1 MRKRMMAFLMALLMV
16 VTILPANFM
25 IVEANDTNGAI
36 YLKVTGASNW
46 TKEDNIKVTV
56 TDSTGK
62 EVDQE
67 FVKTKVVE
75 AQTDSGNTN
84 PDNKNPDNKNPDNTD
99 SGNNNPGNTDTGKDD
114 AAGKDTENTGS
125 ESGSD
130 NSNEPAGQAD
140 EQQDAKLVA
149 LNSIKIDVTGLVK
162 DSKYSVDISSDGY
175 LFWKKECTAVKASD
189 SPAYTEVAM
198 VQDTYTEFAFTTV
211 FKDWKLDTKPTLAVK
226 GADNNSV
233 IKYASSDQETAAV
246 DETTGEV
253 TIKKAG
259 KVSFT
264 ATLSDG
270 DSYKT
275 IEQSDVAI
283 AKLDQTLSFTDEN
296 AEVYVGD
303 EISTIAKSSAND
315 AKGKI
320 TYSVV
325 KGEDYITQDTDFANN
340 GKWTAKSYN
349 NSADGVK
356 VTIKAAIAE
365 DDRYNSAEKTY
376 TTTIK
381 PYAYDDFRKYCE
393 VVGTSNTTSDGKI
406 WYSEVTKIKA
416 KDGYKIKDS
425 DGSFVE
431 EIAIDA
437 NNITQGENQ
446 FSLVIG
452 QEKKNS
458 ENETVSYINEGTVSG
473 AYNYDSVKPTL
484 SIAKDNDADW
494 INKKDVEIKASPS
507 DAGSQIA
514 AVKYTVTDEKDKP
527 LLEETTVNPNADG
540 SYLIT
545 LQASK
550 FANKEIKV
558 NVTAYDN
565 AGLRSDTQTKI
576 IKFDTELPKADLS
589 LNSNEGEYYFTDKIS
604 VDISATDNFSG
615 IADIKAVYLTDDV
628 TSASGWDIKN
638 FNWDA
643 ENVQNLGADA
653 KSVTIPFADTTNAG
667 NVYVKVTD
675 KAGNENITS
684 LSDDKKFH
692 FDKTA
697 PTVVIAYSSADEN
710 TTNDNYSQLKDGV
723 EYYNHDRYA
732 QITVTD
738 ASFNKNATQI
748 KVAVDNKKP
757 VNILDNKAEVQGA
770 AIVKT
775 DDEIWTD
782 NKDGSYTA
790 KLKFTGNHLYK
801 IEASSKDLAG
811 NKTQES
817 TVADSKS
824 KEFYIDECAPFG
836 QVQFST
842 DNTDDGKIGNWWEN
856 ILNPFTAISIFKQN
870 QLNIV
875 GHVNDKDT
883 GNSGIWTVS
892 YYVNKLDKDTVLS
905 ESELNNL
912 SADNLIKWTEI
923 KINKSD
929 DEYSFSESLDKSYN
943 KYIVYIKIVDNSGNV
958 KYISTE
964 GAVIDNE
971 APKITEVNIV
981 DSDNQ
986 ENKLEDE
993 NADLWKQSNVC
1004 LQLKATD
1011 NLSGIDRYE
1020 YKLARLNDDGTY
1032 TVLPSTTTVTLQGS
1046 DLGTLNYSTVF
1057 SLLKSRDYAADT
1069 KALKATITVYDRANN
1084 SSTVEKII
1092 NIDKQAPTVTITR
1105 DKTSDNSK
1113 GWNNDTLTYTVVAKD
1128 ATSGIKAE
1136 NENPVI
1142 NYYIYLGGKK
1152 MKTGKVNVI
1161 DKKLDASGAY
1171 TEVVGNITISKD
1183 KAYDSNNLTI
1193 DVDTIDVA
1201 GNRSVSSADT
1211 TVTAK
1216 YDFTAP
1222 TAKLKLQ
1229 QGVDGDKWFT
1239 NGAVFTVTAQDKT
1252 SGIEKVG
1259 YTIKKAD
1266 GTDGTDGTYVIG
1278 SADAPVELITG
1289 VESDAKEY
1297 TNSISIPDMADYDT
1311 GNLTITTYTYDFAG
1325 NKTVCSQT
1333 IKFDTTNPTADLTVN
1348 AGANQDGW
1356 FNSGATLSVK
1366 ASDAISGVDK
1376 VDYIVKASKDS
1387 NENLTSGTLTSDT
1400 LQKSDNGD
1408 LTGTI
1413 TIPKD
1418 AYYDSK
1424 NLYVETKTYDK
1435 AGNKTECS
1443 QTIKFDTTH
1452 PTAGISF
1459 DKEMKNSL
1467 SDKDGFDGAK
1477 HFYNR
1482 NVKLN
1487 VTANDA
1493 TSGIKSIKY
1502 YVTAAGDVPTEET
1515 WADTTNKNVNS
1526 ILPEKQ
1532 AGTNDKLNI
1541 PITISDKFAN
1551 SADNLGAINVYVQ
1564 VIDTAD
1570 NETVVSL
1577 KDDKKDET
1585 FRIDTTKPE
1594 INVEYVSEKDAYSVV
1609 DSAEYYNAERTA
1621 KVSVKENSVFFN
1633 QKLVNIWVSEDGGK
1647 EVDINNSDKLPD
1659 GIVKDSDWALGAGKD
1674 AVSTLTIKFTNDHK
1688 YTIRVEAQ
1696 DLAENKA
1703 DGYKINKSN
1712 TFVIDKINP
1721 TANMKYNYLSQGT
1734 DTTWTSFAD
1743 WKNILNGG
1751 KYEISRFSKGK
1762 MYVSGSVRDEFSG
1775 VKEVSYNVSNKDGV
1789 FADVSGVTS
1798 WTPMKSTGK
1807 DGSYAISLPENDMNY
1822 VVYMKIVD
1830 YSGNVSYV
1838 STNGAVLDTQAPK
1851 VNVTLPTDIN
1861 GIYASNVNVG
1871 VSVSDNAATGVVSGI
1886 RSVSYKVTS
1895 MGQQTQTGDLYT
1907 YTATAGSLNDLTK
1920 SVSRNFTVDA
1930 GLNNS
1935 NDVQIEV
1942 TAVDNAGNTY
1952 KTTNVIKIDIT
1963 APTIEVSYDNNSGD
1977 TTFGDDTYFKESRTA
1992 TVKVT
1997 ERNFDPAKVIPVIE
2011 ASAGGAPS
2019 ISGWTTV
2026 SGSGNGDDTVNIATI
2041 YYGNDADYTFN
2052 ISAEDIV
2059 GNKSGDVNYGNSL
2072 APTKFTVDKTV
2083 PVISVAYD
2091 NNNAA
2096 EAGFYKEQ
2104 RTATVT
2110 IQEHNFE
2117 TSRVVLTMNATD
2129 NGNPASAPTISGW
2142 SGSGDTHTATISFAS
2157 DAVYT
2162 WTLAYTDKAGNKA
2175 TDLENQ
2181 SFCVD
2186 LTKPAITI
2194 SGINP
2199 NSANNTDGNIGFA
2212 IECTDTNF
2220 GTFTPVLTAVVY
2232 ENGSFATK
2240 EIEGSASS
2248 VGNGERIEYGNLEE
2262 DGMYSLRCAAV
2273 DKAGNAYDTVNI
2285 VDEDGVSSTVN
2296 LQDGDNLI
2304 DFSVNRNGSTFAL
2317 NDYSMDV
2324 VNDYYVQE
2332 TAEDIVFYETNADE
2346 LLNYNIKLNGNALKE
2361 GNDYKVTESGGD
2373 GSWYRYEYAVNKSLF
2388 DDEGE
2393 YNLVVESEDKATS
2406 MAYSDLKNVSADF
2419 VIDKTAPTFT
2429 ISGIEED
2436 GNYRGT
2442 SQNVTLVPT
2451 DDGGKLGH
2459 VKVTILDK
2467 DGKEQKV
2474 ISDMSGDE
2482 LTKYLNGND
2491 GKIKFKVPEG
2501 VNQQVA
2507 ILCADCSIGTD
2518 GGTNTTDFIYKG
2530 ITVSSN
2536 AFILFFEN
2544 KPLFYGVLG
2553 VVAAA
2558 IIVPTGFVIYKK
2570 KRKTKKEAS
2579 EQ

>member
-16 VTILPANFM
+16 VTILPANFT

-36 YLKVTGASNW
+36 YLKVTGASDW
-46 TKEDNIKVTV
+46 TQADNIKVTV

-62 EVDQE
+62 EVEQK
-67 FVKTKVVE
+67 FVRTEVVK

-84 PDNKNPDNKNPDNTD
+84 PDNTNPDNTD

-149 LNSIKIDVTGLVK
+149 FNSIKIDVTGLLK
-162 DSKYSVDISSDGY
+162 DSKYSVDISSDEY
-175 LFWKKECTAVKASD
+175 LSWKKECTAVEASD
-189 SPAYTEVAM
+189 SPVYTEVAM
-198 VQDTYTEFAFTTV
+198 VKDTYKEFAFSTD
-211 FKDWKLDTKPTLAVK
+211 FNGWKLDTTPILAVK

-233 IKYASSDQETAAV
+233 IKYASSDQEIADV
-246 DETTGEV
+246 DETTDV
-253 TIKKAG
+253 VNIKKAG

-264 ATLSDG
+264 ATLSVG

-275 IEQSDVAI
+275 ITQSDVAI
-283 AKLDQTLSFTDEN
+283 AKLDQTLSFTD
-296 AEVYVGD
+296 AKTEVYVGD
-303 EISTIAKSSAND
+303 EVATAASSSAND

-325 KGEDYITQDTDFANN
+325 NGEEYITKDTDFANN

-356 VTIKAAIAE
+356 VTIKAVIAE
-365 DDRYNSAEKTY
+365 DDRYNSAENTY

-381 PYAYDDFRKYCE
+381 PYAYGDFRKYCE
-393 VVGTSNTTSDGKI
+393 VVGTSNTASDGNT
-406 WYSEVTKIKA
+406 WYSEVTGIKA

-437 NNITQGENQ
+437 NNITQGENK
-446 FSLVIG
+446 FSFVIV
-452 QEKKNS
+452 QEKKKSDN
-458 ENETVSYINEGTVSG
+458 ENVSYINEGTVSG
-473 AYNYDSVKPTL
+473 AYNYDSVNPTL
-484 SIAKDNDADW
+484 SIAKDNNADW
-494 INKKDVEIKASPS
+494 INKDVKITASPS
-507 DAGSQIA
+507 DAGSKIA

-527 LLEETTVNPNADG
+527 LLEEKTVNPNADG

-550 FANKEIKV
+550 FANKEIKI

-565 AGLRSDTQTKI
+565 AGLKSDTQTQI
-576 IKFDTELPKADLS
+576 IKFDTALPNAELS
-589 LNSNEGEYYFTDKIS
+589 LNSNEGKYYFTDKIS
-604 VDISATDNFSG
+604 VGISATDNFSG
-615 IADIKAVYLTDDV
+615 IAGIKAVYLTDDV

-638 FNWDA
+638 IDWDA
-643 ENVQNLGADA
+643 ENVQNLKADA
-653 KSVTIPFADTTNAG
+653 KSVTISFTDTPNAG

-675 KAGNENITS
+675 KAGNEKITS

-692 FDKTA
+692 FDHTA
-697 PTVVIAYSSADEN
+697 PTVGIAYSSADEN

-748 KVAVDNKKP
+748 KVAVDNKNA

-801 IEASSKDLAG
+801 IEASSTDLAG
-811 NKTQES
+811 NKTEEG

-824 KEFYIDECAPFG
+824 KEFYIDELAPVG
-836 QVQFST
+836 KVQFST
-842 DNTDDGKIGNWWEN
+842 DKTDAGIIGNWWEN

-875 GHVNDKDT
+875 GSVTDKET

-892 YYVNKLDKDTVLS
+892 YYVNKLDTDTVLS
-905 ESELNNL
+905 EPKLNNL
-912 SADNLIKWTEI
+912 SADKWKEI

-929 DEYSFSESLDKSYN
+929 DGYSFCESLDKSYN

-964 GAVIDNE
+964 GAIIDNE
-971 APKITEVNIV
+971 APKITDVNIV

-993 NADLWKQSNVC
+993 NADLWKQSSVC

-1105 DKTSDNSK
+1105 DDGSSTLDNSK

-1142 NYYIYLGGKK
+1142 NYYIYLNGKK

-1193 DVDTIDVA
+1193 DVDTVDVA
-1201 GNRSVSSADT
+1201 GNKSVSSADT

-1222 TAKLKLQ
+1222 TAKLELQ

-1239 NGAVFTVTAQDKT
+1239 NGATFTVTAQDNT

-1259 YTIKKAD
+1259 YTIKKA
-1266 GTDGTDGTYVIG
+1266 DGTYVIG

-1297 TNSISIPDMADYDT
+1297 TDSISIPDMADYDT
-1311 GNLTITTYTYDFAG
+1311 DNLTITTYTYDFAG
-1325 NKTVCSQT
+1325 NKTECSQT
-1333 IKFDTTNPTADLTVN
+1333 IKLDTTNPTADLTVN
-1348 AGANQDGW
+1348 AGANKDGW

-1366 ASDAISGVDK
+1366 ASDATSGVDK
-1376 VDYIVKASKDS
+1376 VEYFVKASKDS
-1387 NENLTSGTLTSDT
+1387 NENLTSGTLTADT

-1452 PTAGISF
+1452 PTAGISL
-1459 DKEMKNSL
+1459 DKKMKNSL
-1467 SDKDGFDGAK
+1467 SDKAGFDGAK

-1482 NVKLN
+1482 DVKLN

-1515 WADTTNKNVNS
+1515 WADTKNINVNS

-1532 AGTNDKLNI
+1532 SGTNDKLNI
-1541 PITISDKFAN
+1541 PITVSDEFAN

-1577 KDDKKDET
+1577 KDDEKDET

-1594 INVEYVSEKDAYSVV
+1594 INVEYASEKDAYSVV
-1609 DSAEYYNAERTA
+1609 DSAEYYNTERTA

-1659 GIVKDSDWALGAGKD
+1659 GIVKDSDWTLGAGKD

-1721 TANMKYNYLSQGT
+1721 TGNMKYNYLSQGT

-1822 VVYMKIVD
+1822 VVYLKIVD

-1838 STNGAVLDTQAPK
+1838 STNGAVIDTQAPK
-1851 VNVTLPTDIN
+1851 INVTLPTDIN

-1886 RSVSYKVTS
+1886 RSVSYKVIS
-1895 MGQQTQTGDLYT
+1895 LGQQTQP
-1907 YTATAGSLNDLTK
+1907 ANKK
-1920 SVSRNFTVDA
+1920 SR
-1930 GLNNS
+1930 
-1935 NDVQIEV
+1935 
-1942 TAVDNAGNTY
+1942 
-1952 KTTNVIKIDIT
+1952 
-1963 APTIEVSYDNNSGD
+1963 
-1977 TTFGDDTYFKESRTA
+1977 
-1992 TVKVT
+1992 
-1997 ERNFDPAKVIPVIE
+1997 
-2011 ASAGGAPS
+2011 
-2019 ISGWTTV
+2019 
-2026 SGSGNGDDTVNIATI
+2026 
-2041 YYGNDADYTFN
+2041 
-2052 ISAEDIV
+2052 
-2059 GNKSGDVNYGNSL
+2059 
-2072 APTKFTVDKTV
+2072 
-2083 PVISVAYD
+2083 
-2091 NNNAA
+2091 
-2096 EAGFYKEQ
+2096 
-2104 RTATVT
+2104 
-2110 IQEHNFE
+2110 
-2117 TSRVVLTMNATD
+2117 
-2129 NGNPASAPTISGW
+2129 
-2142 SGSGDTHTATISFAS
+2142 
-2157 DAVYT
+2157 
-2162 WTLAYTDKAGNKA
+2162 
-2175 TDLENQ
+2175 
-2181 SFCVD
+2181 
-2186 LTKPAITI
+2186 
-2194 SGINP
+2194 
-2199 NSANNTDGNIGFA
+2199 
-2212 IECTDTNF
+2212 
-2220 GTFTPVLTAVVY
+2220 
-2232 ENGSFATK
+2232 
-2240 EIEGSASS
+2240 
-2248 VGNGERIEYGNLEE
+2248 
-2262 DGMYSLRCAAV
+2262 
-2273 DKAGNAYDTVNI
+2273 
-2285 VDEDGVSSTVN
+2285 
-2296 LQDGDNLI
+2296 
-2304 DFSVNRNGSTFAL
+2304 
-2317 NDYSMDV
+2317 
-2324 VNDYYVQE
+2324 
-2332 TAEDIVFYETNADE
+2332 
-2346 LLNYNIKLNGNALKE
+2346 LK
-2361 GNDYKVTESGGD
+2361 
-2373 GSWYRYEYAVNKSLF
+2373 
-2388 DDEGE
+2388 
-2393 YNLVVESEDKATS
+2393 
-2406 MAYSDLKNVSADF
+2406 
-2419 VIDKTAPTFT
+2419 
-2429 ISGIEED
+2429 
-2436 GNYRGT
+2436 
-2442 SQNVTLVPT
+2442 
-2451 DDGGKLGH
+2451 
-2459 VKVTILDK
+2459 
-2467 DGKEQKV
+2467 
-2474 ISDMSGDE
+2474 
-2482 LTKYLNGND
+2482 
-2491 GKIKFKVPEG
+2491 
-2501 VNQQVA
+2501 
-2507 ILCADCSIGTD
+2507 
-2518 GGTNTTDFIYKG
+2518 
-2530 ITVSSN
+2530 
-2536 AFILFFEN
+2536 
-2544 KPLFYGVLG
+2544 
-2553 VVAAA
+2553 
-2558 IIVPTGFVIYKK
+2558 
-2570 KRKTKKEAS
+2570 
-2579 EQ
+2579 

>member
-16 VTILPANFM
+16 VTILPANFT

-36 YLKVTGASNW
+36 YLKVTGASDW

-62 EVDQE
+62 EVDQKL
-67 FVKTKVVE
+67 VKTKVVE
-75 AQTDSGNTN
+75 AQTDSGNT
-84 PDNKNPDNKNPDNTD
+84 NPDNTD

-130 NSNEPAGQAD
+130 NSNEPVGQAD
-140 EQQDAKLVA
+140 EQQDAKPVA
-149 LNSIKIDVTGLVK
+149 LNSIKIDVTDLVK
-162 DSKYSVDISSDGY
+162 DSNYSVDISSDGY
-175 LFWKKECTAVKASD
+175 LFWKKECTAVEASY
-189 SPAYTEVAM
+189 SPVYTEVAM
-198 VQDTYTEFAFTTV
+198 VKDTYKEFAFSTN
-211 FKDWKLDTKPTLAVK
+211 FNDWKPGTTQTLAVK

-233 IKYASSDQETAAV
+233 KYASSDQETAAV
-246 DETTGEV
+246 DETTGVV

-283 AKLDQTLSFTDEN
+283 AKLDQTLSFTDAK

-325 KGEDYITQDTDFANN
+325 TGEDYITQDADFANN

-349 NSADGVK
+349 NSAYGVK

-365 DDRYNSAEKTY
+365 DDKYNGTENTY

-393 VVGTSNTTSDGKI
+393 IVGTSNTASDGKI

-416 KDGYKIKDS
+416 RDGYKIKDS

-446 FSLVIG
+446 FFLVIG

-604 VDISATDNFSG
+604 VGISATDNFSG

-748 KVAVDNKKP
+748 KVAVDNKKA
-757 VNILDNKAEVQGA
+757 VNILDNKAEVQGVT
-770 AIVKT
+770 IVKT
-775 DDEIWTD
+775 DNEIWTD

-801 IEASSKDLAG
+801 IEASSTDLAG
-811 NKTQES
+811 NKTQEG

-824 KEFYIDECAPFG
+824 KEFYIDELAPVG
-836 QVQFST
+836 KVQFST
-842 DNTDDGKIGNWWEN
+842 DKTDAGIIGNWWEN

-981 DSDNQ
+981 DSDK
-986 ENKLEDE
+986 NKLEDE
-993 NADLWKQSNVC
+993 NADLWKQSKVC
-1004 LQLKATD
+1004 LQVKATD

-1020 YKLARLNDDGTY
+1020 YKLEGLKDNGTATG
-1032 TVLPSTTTVTLQGS
+1032 TVKLKDTK
-1046 DLGTLNYSTVF
+1046 LGTLNDDSTVF
-1057 SLLKSRDYAADT
+1057 DLKKSDYYAADT

-1105 DKTSDNSK
+1105 DKVSSTSDNGK
-1113 GWNNDTLTYTVVAKD
+1113 GWNKDTLTYTVVAKD
-1128 ATSGIKAE
+1128 AISGIKAE
-1136 NENPVI
+1136 NENPVV
-1142 NYYIYLGGKK
+1142 NYYIYLNGKK
-1152 MKTGKVNVI
+1152 KETGKVNVI

-1193 DVDTIDVA
+1193 DVDTVDVA
-1201 GNRSVSSADT
+1201 GNKSVSSADT
-1211 TVTAK
+1211 KVTAK

-1239 NGAVFTVTAQDKT
+1239 NGATFTVTAQDNT
-1252 SGIEKVG
+1252 SGIEKVC

-1266 GTDGTDGTYVIG
+1266 GTYVG
-1278 SADAPVELITG
+1278 ESADAPVELITG
-1289 VESDAKEY
+1289 VESDVKKY
-1297 TNSISIPDMADYDT
+1297 TDSISIPDAANYDT
-1311 GNLTITTYTYDFAG
+1311 DNLTITTYTYDFAG
-1325 NKTVCSQT
+1325 NMTECSQT

-1356 FNSGATLSVK
+1356 FNSGATFSVK
-1366 ASDAISGVDK
+1366 ASDATSGVDK
-1376 VDYIVKASKDS
+1376 VEYFVKASKDS
-1387 NENLTSGTLTSDT
+1387 NENLTSGTLTADT
-1400 LQKSDNGD
+1400 LKKSDNGD

-1424 NLYVETKTYDK
+1424 NLYVKTTTYDK
-1435 AGNKTECS
+1435 AGNYTICS
-1443 QTIKFDTTH
+1443 QTIKSDTTH

-1467 SDKDGFDGAK
+1467 SDKGGFEGAK

-1482 NVKLN
+1482 DVKLY

-1502 YVTAAGDVPTEET
+1502 YVTADGDVPTEET

-1577 KDDKKDET
+1577 KDDEKDET

-1594 INVEYVSEKDAYSVV
+1594 INVEYATEKAAYSVV
-1609 DSAEYYNAERTA
+1609 DGAEYYNTERTA

-1633 QKLVNIWVSEDGGK
+1633 PKLVNIWVSEDGGK
-1647 EVDINNSDKLPD
+1647 EVDINNSDKLPA
-1659 GIVKDSDWALGAGKD
+1659 GIVKDSDWTLGAGKK

-1712 TFVIDKINP
+1712 TFVIDKKNP
-1721 TANMKYNYLSQGT
+1721 TGNMKYNYLSQGT

-1822 VVYMKIVD
+1822 VVYLKIVD

-1851 VNVTLPTDIN
+1851 INVTLPADIN

-1895 MGQQTQTGDLYT
+1895 LGQQTQTGDLYT
-1907 YTATAGSLNDLTK
+1907 YTATAGSLDDLTK

-2011 ASAGGAPS
+2011 ASAGGVPS

-2175 TDLENQ
+2175 NDLENQ

-2285 VDEDGVSSTVN
+2285 VDEDGVTSTVN

-2442 SQNVTLVPT
+2442 SQIVTLVPT

>member
-16 VTILPANFM
+16 VTILPANFT

-36 YLKVTGASNW
+36 YLKVTGASDW
-46 TKEDNIKVTV
+46 IKEDDIKVTV

-62 EVDQE
+62 EVDQK
-67 FVKTKVVE
+67 FVQTEVVKV
-75 AQTDSGNTN
+75 QTDSGNT
-84 PDNKNPDNKNPDNTD
+84 NPDNTD

-140 EQQDAKLVA
+140 EQQDAKPVEF
-149 LNSIKIDVTGLVK
+149 NSIKIDVTGLVK

-175 LFWKKECTAVKASD
+175 LFWKKECTAVEASY
-189 SPAYTEVAM
+189 SPAYTAVAM
-198 VQDTYTEFAFTTV
+198 VKDTYTEFAFTTV
-211 FKDWKLDTKPTLAVK
+211 FKGWKLDTKPTLAVK

-264 ATLSDG
+264 ATLSAG

-275 IEQSDVAI
+275 ITQSDVSI

-303 EISTIAKSSAND
+303 EISTIANSSASD
-315 AKGKI
+315 AKGKL

-325 KGEDYITQDTDFANN
+325 TGEEYIIQDADFTNN

-393 VVGTSNTTSDGKI
+393 VVGTSNTASDGNT
-406 WYSEVTKIKA
+406 WYSEVTGIKA
-416 KDGYKIKDS
+416 KDGYKIKNS
-425 DGSFVE
+425 DGNFVE

-446 FSLVIG
+446 FALVIG
-452 QEKKNS
+452 QEKKNT
-458 ENETVSYINEGTVSG
+458 ENGTVSYINEGTVSG
-473 AYNYDSVKPTL
+473 VYNYDSVKPTL
-484 SIAKDNDADW
+484 SIKYNDADW
-494 INKKDVEIKASPS
+494 INKDVKITASPS

-558 NVTAYDN
+558 NVIAYDN
-565 AGLRSDTQTKI
+565 AGLKSDTQTKI
-576 IKFDTELPKADLS
+576 IKFDTELPEAELS
-589 LNSNEGEYYFTDKIS
+589 LNSNEGKYYFTDKIS
-604 VDISATDNFSG
+604 VGISATDNFSG
-615 IADIKAVYLTDDV
+615 IAGIKAVYLTDDV

-638 FNWDA
+638 IDWDA
-643 ENVQNLGADA
+643 ENVKNLEADA
-653 KSVTIPFADTTNAG
+653 KSVTIPFTNTTNAG

-684 LSDDKKFH
+684 LSDNEKFH
-692 FDKTA
+692 FDHTA
-697 PTVVIAYSSADEN
+697 PTVGIAYSSADEN

-748 KVAVDNKKP
+748 KVAVDNKKA

-775 DDEIWTD
+775 DNEIWTD

-811 NKTQES
+811 NKTEEA

-824 KEFYIDECAPFG
+824 KEFYIDEDAPAG
-836 QVQFST
+836 KVQFST
-842 DNTDDGKIGNWWEN
+842 DKTNAIGNWWK
-856 ILNPFTAISIFKQN
+856 ILLNSFPAISIFKQN
-870 QLNIV
+870 QLDIV
-875 GHVNDKDT
+875 GSVTD

-892 YYVNKLDKDTVLS
+892 YYVNKLDTDTVLS
-905 ESELNNL
+905 EQQLNGL
-912 SADNLIKWTEI
+912 SAGNWEKI

-929 DEYSFSESLDKSYN
+929 DGYSFCESLDKSYN

-964 GAVIDNE
+964 GAIIDNE
-971 APKITEVNIV
+971 APEITEVNIV
-981 DSDNQ
+981 DSDK
-986 ENKLEDE
+986 NKLEDE
-993 NADLWKQSNVC
+993 NADLWKQSKVC
-1004 LQLKATD
+1004 LQVKATD

-1020 YKLARLNDDGTY
+1020 YKLEGLKDNGTATG
-1032 TVLPSTTTVTLQGS
+1032 TVKLKDTK
-1046 DLGTLNYSTVF
+1046 LGTLNDDSTVF
-1057 SLLKSRDYAADT
+1057 DLKKSDYYAADT

-1105 DKTSDNSK
+1105 DDENLKLDNSK
-1113 GWNNDTLTYTVVAKD
+1113 GWNKDTLTYTVVAKD
-1128 ATSGIKAE
+1128 VTSGIKAE

-1142 NYYIYLGGKK
+1142 NYYIYLNGKK

-1193 DVDTIDVA
+1193 DVDTVDVA
-1201 GNRSVSSADT
+1201 GNKSVSSADT
-1211 TVTAK
+1211 KVTAK

-1239 NGAVFTVTAQDKT
+1239 NGATFTVTAQDNT

-1266 GTDGTDGTYVIG
+1266 GTDGTDGTYVAG

-1325 NKTVCSQT
+1325 NMTECSQT

-1356 FNSGATLSVK
+1356 FNSGATFSVK
-1366 ASDAISGVDK
+1366 ASDATSGVDK
-1376 VDYIVKASKDS
+1376 VEYFVKASKDS
-1387 NENLTSGTLTSDT
+1387 NENLTSGTLTADT

-1467 SDKDGFDGAK
+1467 SDKGGFEGAK

-1482 NVKLN
+1482 DVKLY

-1577 KDDKKDET
+1577 KDDEKDET

-1594 INVEYVSEKDAYSVV
+1594 INVEYATEKAAYSVV
-1609 DSAEYYNAERTA
+1609 DGAEYYNTERTA

-1633 QKLVNIWVSEDGGK
+1633 PKLVNIWVSEDGGK
-1647 EVDINNSDKLPD
+1647 EVDINNSDKLPN
-1659 GIVKDSDWALGAGKD
+1659 GIVKDSDWTLGAGKD
-1674 AVSTLTIKFTNDHK
+1674 AVSTLTVTFTNNHK
-1688 YTIRVEAQ
+1688 YTVRVEAQ

-1712 TFVIDKINP
+1712 TFIIDKKNP
-1721 TANMKYNYLSQGT
+1721 TGNMKYNYLSQGT

-1822 VVYMKIVD
+1822 VVYLKIVD

-1851 VNVTLPTDIN
+1851 INVTLPTDIN

-1895 MGQQTQTGDLYT
+1895 LGQQTQTGDLYT

-2011 ASAGGAPS
+2011 ASAGGVPS

-2026 SGSGNGDDTVNIATI
+2026 GGSGNGDDTVNIATI

-2052 ISAEDIV
+2052 ISAEDIA
-2059 GNKSGDVNYGNSL
+2059 GNKSGEVNYGNSL

-2232 ENGSFATK
+2232 ENGSFTTK
-2240 EIEGSASS
+2240 EIAGSTSS

-2285 VDEDGVSSTVN
+2285 VDEDGVTSTVN

-2406 MAYSDLKNVSADF
+2406 MAYSDLTNVSADF

-2482 LTKYLNGND
+2482 LTKYMNGND

>member
-16 VTILPANFM
+16 VTILPANFT

-36 YLKVTGASNW
+36 YLKVTGASDW
-46 TKEDNIKVTV
+46 IKEDDIKVTV

-62 EVDQE
+62 EVDQK
-67 FVKTKVVE
+67 FVQTEVVKV
-75 AQTDSGNTN
+75 QTDSGNT
-84 PDNKNPDNKNPDNTD
+84 NPDNTD

-140 EQQDAKLVA
+140 EQQDAKPVEF
-149 LNSIKIDVTGLVK
+149 NSIKIDVTGLVK

-175 LFWKKECTAVKASD
+175 LFWKKECTAVEASY
-189 SPAYTEVAM
+189 SPAYTAVAM
-198 VQDTYTEFAFTTV
+198 VKDTYTEFAFTTV
-211 FKDWKLDTKPTLAVK
+211 FKGWKLDTKPTLAVK

-264 ATLSDG
+264 ATLSAG

-275 IEQSDVAI
+275 ITQSDVSI

-303 EISTIAKSSAND
+303 EISTIANSSASD
-315 AKGKI
+315 AKGKL

-325 KGEDYITQDTDFANN
+325 TGEEYIIQDADFTNN

-393 VVGTSNTTSDGKI
+393 VVGTSNTASDGNT
-406 WYSEVTKIKA
+406 WYSEVTGIKA
-416 KDGYKIKDS
+416 KDGYKIKNS
-425 DGSFVE
+425 DGNFVE

-446 FSLVIG
+446 FALVIG
-452 QEKKNS
+452 QEKKNT
-458 ENETVSYINEGTVSG
+458 ENGTVSYINEGTVSG
-473 AYNYDSVKPTL
+473 VYNYDSVKPTL
-484 SIAKDNDADW
+484 SIKYNDADW
-494 INKKDVEIKASPS
+494 INKDVKITASPS

-558 NVTAYDN
+558 NVIAYDN
-565 AGLRSDTQTKI
+565 AGLKSDTQTKI
-576 IKFDTELPKADLS
+576 IKFDTELPEAELS
-589 LNSNEGEYYFTDKIS
+589 LNSNEGKYYFTDKIS
-604 VDISATDNFSG
+604 VGISATDNFSG
-615 IADIKAVYLTDDV
+615 IAGIKAVYLTDDV

-638 FNWDA
+638 IDWDA
-643 ENVQNLGADA
+643 ENVKNLEADA
-653 KSVTIPFADTTNAG
+653 KSVTIPFTNTTNAG

-684 LSDDKKFH
+684 LSDNEKFH
-692 FDKTA
+692 FDHTA
-697 PTVVIAYSSADEN
+697 PTVGIAYSSADEN

-748 KVAVDNKKP
+748 KVAVDNKKA

-775 DDEIWTD
+775 DNEIWTD

-811 NKTQES
+811 NKTEEA

-824 KEFYIDECAPFG
+824 KEFYIDEDAPAG
-836 QVQFST
+836 KVQFST
-842 DNTDDGKIGNWWEN
+842 DKTNAIGNWWK
-856 ILNPFTAISIFKQN
+856 ILLNSFPAISIFKQN
-870 QLNIV
+870 QLDIV
-875 GHVNDKDT
+875 GSVTD

-892 YYVNKLDKDTVLS
+892 YYVNKLDTDTVLS
-905 ESELNNL
+905 EQQLNGL
-912 SADNLIKWTEI
+912 SAGNWEKI

-929 DEYSFSESLDKSYN
+929 DGYSFCESLDKSYN

-964 GAVIDNE
+964 GAIIDNE
-971 APKITEVNIV
+971 APEITEVNIV
-981 DSDNQ
+981 DSDK
-986 ENKLEDE
+986 NKLEDE
-993 NADLWKQSNVC
+993 NADLWKQSKVC
-1004 LQLKATD
+1004 LQVKATD

-1020 YKLARLNDDGTY
+1020 YKLEGLKDNGTATG
-1032 TVLPSTTTVTLQGS
+1032 TVKLKDTK
-1046 DLGTLNYSTVF
+1046 LGTLNDDSTVF
-1057 SLLKSRDYAADT
+1057 DLKKSDYYAADT

-1105 DKTSDNSK
+1105 DDENLKLDNSK
-1113 GWNNDTLTYTVVAKD
+1113 GWNKDTLTYTVVAKD
-1128 ATSGIKAE
+1128 VTSGIKAE

-1142 NYYIYLGGKK
+1142 NYYIYLNGKK

-1193 DVDTIDVA
+1193 DVDTVDVA
-1201 GNRSVSSADT
+1201 GNKSVSSADT
-1211 TVTAK
+1211 KVTAK

-1239 NGAVFTVTAQDKT
+1239 NGATFTVTAQDNT

-1266 GTDGTDGTYVIG
+1266 GTDGTDGTYVAG

-1325 NKTVCSQT
+1325 NMTECSQT

-1356 FNSGATLSVK
+1356 FNSGATFSVK
-1366 ASDAISGVDK
+1366 ASDATSGVDK
-1376 VDYIVKASKDS
+1376 VEYFVKASKDS
-1387 NENLTSGTLTSDT
+1387 NENLTSGTLTADT

-1467 SDKDGFDGAK
+1467 SDKGGFEGAK
-1477 HFYNR
+1477 HFYNID
-1482 NVKLN
+1482 VKLY

-1577 KDDKKDET
+1577 KDDEKDET

-1594 INVEYVSEKDAYSVV
+1594 INVEYATEKAAYSVV
-1609 DSAEYYNAERTA
+1609 DGAEYYNTERTA

-1633 QKLVNIWVSEDGGK
+1633 PKLVNIWVSEDGGK
-1647 EVDINNSDKLPD
+1647 EVDINNSDKLPN
-1659 GIVKDSDWALGAGKD
+1659 GIVKDSDWTLGAGKD
-1674 AVSTLTIKFTNDHK
+1674 AVSTLTVTFTNNHK
-1688 YTIRVEAQ
+1688 YTVRVEAQ

-1712 TFVIDKINP
+1712 TFIIDKKNP
-1721 TANMKYNYLSQGT
+1721 TGNMKYNYLSQGT

-1822 VVYMKIVD
+1822 VVYLKIVD

-1851 VNVTLPTDIN
+1851 INVTLPTDIN

-1895 MGQQTQTGDLYT
+1895 LGQQTQTGDLYT

-2011 ASAGGAPS
+2011 ASAGGVPS

-2026 SGSGNGDDTVNIATI
+2026 GGSGNGDDTVNIATI

-2052 ISAEDIV
+2052 ISAEDIA
-2059 GNKSGDVNYGNSL
+2059 GNKSGEVNYGNSL

-2232 ENGSFATK
+2232 ENGSFTTK
-2240 EIEGSASS
+2240 EIAGSTSS

-2285 VDEDGVSSTVN
+2285 VDEDGVTSTVN

-2451 DDGGKLGH
+2451 DNGGKLGH

>member
-16 VTILPANFM
+16 VTILPANFT

-62 EVDQE
+62 EVDQK
-67 FVKTKVVE
+67 FVQTEVVK

-84 PDNKNPDNKNPDNTD
+84 PDNKNPDNTDSGNTD

-140 EQQDAKLVA
+140 EQQDAKPVEF
-149 LNSIKIDVTGLVK
+149 NSIKIDVTGLVK

-175 LFWKKECTAVKASD
+175 LFWKKECTAVEASN
-189 SPAYTEVAM
+189 SAAYTKVAM
-198 VQDTYTEFAFTTV
+198 VPDTYTEFAFSTDFNGWKPGTTQ
-211 FKDWKLDTKPTLAVK
+211 TLAVN
-226 GADNNSV
+226 GAGNNSV
-233 IKYASSDQETAAV
+233 KYASSDQEIADV
-246 DETTGEV
+246 DETTDVV

-264 ATLSDG
+264 ATLSVG

-275 IEQSDVAI
+275 ITQSDVAI
-283 AKLDQTLSFTDEN
+283 AKLDQTLSFTD
-296 AEVYVGD
+296 AKTEVYVGD
-303 EISTIAKSSAND
+303 EVATAASSSASD
-315 AKGKI
+315 ANGKI

-325 KGEDYITQDTDFANN
+325 NGEGYITQDADFANN

-349 NSADGVK
+349 NSADGVE

-381 PYAYDDFRKYCE
+381 PYAYNDFRKYCE
-393 VVGTSNTTSDGKI
+393 IVGTSNTASDGKI
-406 WYSEVTKIKA
+406 WYSEVTGIKA

-437 NNITQGENQ
+437 NGITQGENQ
-446 FSLVIG
+446 FTPVIG
-452 QEKKNS
+452 QEKKKSDN
-458 ENETVSYINEGTVSG
+458 ENVSYINEGTVSG

-494 INKKDVEIKASPS
+494 VNKDVKITASPS
-507 DAGSQIA
+507 DAGSKLA

-527 LLEETTVNPNADG
+527 LLEEKTVNPNADG

-545 LQASK
+545 LQASE
-550 FANKEIKV
+550 FANKEIKI

-565 AGLRSDTQTKI
+565 AGLKSDTQTQI
-576 IKFDTELPKADLS
+576 IKFDTALPNVELS
-589 LNSNEGEYYFTDKIS
+589 LNSNEGKYYFNDKIS
-604 VDISATDNFSG
+604 VGISATDNFSG
-615 IADIKAVYLTDDV
+615 IAGIKAVYLTDDV
-628 TSASGWDIKN
+628 TSASGWDIKS

-653 KSVTIPFADTTNAG
+653 KSVTIPFADTPNAG

-675 KAGNENITS
+675 KAGNEKITS

-692 FDKTA
+692 FDNTA
-697 PTVVIAYSSADEN
+697 PTVGITFFSADEN

-748 KVAVDNKKP
+748 KVAVDNKEA

-801 IEASSKDLAG
+801 IEVSSTDLAG
-811 NKTQES
+811 IKTEEA

-824 KEFYIDECAPFG
+824 KEFYIDELAPVG
-836 QVQFST
+836 KVQFST
-842 DNTDDGKIGNWWEN
+842 DKTDAGIIGNWWEN
-856 ILNPFTAISIFKQN
+856 VLNPFTAISIFKQN

-875 GHVNDKDT
+875 GSVTDKDT

-892 YYVNKLDKDTVLS
+892 YYVNKLDTDTVLS
-905 ESELNNL
+905 EPDLNKL
-912 SADNLIKWTEI
+912 SADKWKKI

-929 DEYSFSESLDKSYN
+929 DEYSFCESLDKSYN

-971 APKITEVNIV
+971 APEITEVNIV

-986 ENKLEDE
+986 KNKLEDE

-1004 LQLKATD
+1004 LQLNATD

-1032 TVLPSTTTVTLQGS
+1032 TDLPNTTTVTLQGS
-1046 DLGTLNYSTVF
+1046 NLGTLNYSTVF
-1057 SLLKSRDYAADT
+1057 SLLKIRDYVTDT

-1105 DKTSDNSK
+1105 DKVSSTSDNGK
-1113 GWNNDTLTYTVVAKD
+1113 GWNKDTLTYTVVAKD

-1142 NYYIYLGGKK
+1142 NYYIYQGGKK

-1193 DVDTIDVA
+1193 DVDTVDAA
-1201 GNRSVSSADT
+1201 GNKSVSSADT

-1222 TAKLKLQ
+1222 TAKLELQ

-1239 NGAVFTVTAQDKT
+1239 NGAVFTVTAQDNT

-1266 GTDGTDGTYVIG
+1266 GTYVEG
-1278 SADAPVELITG
+1278 SADAPEELITG

-1311 GNLTITTYTYDFAG
+1311 DNLTITTYTYDFAG
-1325 NKTVCSQT
+1325 NNTECSQT
-1333 IKFDTTNPTADLTVN
+1333 IKLDTTNPTADLTVN

-1366 ASDAISGVDK
+1366 ASDATSGVDK
-1376 VDYIVKASKDS
+1376 VEYFVKASKDS
-1387 NENLTSGTLTSDT
+1387 NENLTSGTLTADT

-1424 NLYVETKTYDK
+1424 NLYVESKTYDK

-1452 PTAGISF
+1452 PTAGISL
-1459 DKEMKNSL
+1459 DKKMKNSL

-1515 WADTTNKNVNS
+1515 WADTTNKDVNS

-1551 SADNLGAINVYVQ
+1551 SADNLGAINIYVQ

-1594 INVEYVSEKDAYSVV
+1594 INVEYATEKAAYSVV
-1609 DSAEYYNAERTA
+1609 DSAEYYNTERTA

-1633 QKLVNIWVSEDGGK
+1633 PKLVNIWVSEDGGK

-1659 GIVKDSDWALGAGKD
+1659 GIVKDSDWTLGAGKD

-1712 TFVIDKINP
+1712 TFVIDKKNP
-1721 TANMKYNYLSQGT
+1721 TGNMKYNYLSQGT

-1822 VVYMKIVD
+1822 VVYLKIVD

-1851 VNVTLPTDIN
+1851 INVTLPADIN

-1895 MGQQTQTGDLYT
+1895 LGQQTQTGDLYT

-2011 ASAGGAPS
+2011 ASAGGVPS

-2026 SGSGNGDDTVNIATI
+2026 GGSGNGDDTVNIATI

-2052 ISAEDIV
+2052 ISAEDIA
-2059 GNKSGDVNYGNSL
+2059 GNKSGEVNYGNSL

-2091 NNNAA
+2091 NNNVA

>member
-16 VTILPANFM
+16 VTILPANFT

-36 YLKVTGASNW
+36 YLKVTGASDWN
-46 TKEDNIKVTV
+46 KAGDIKVTV

-62 EVDQE
+62 EVEQK
-67 FVKTKVVE
+67 FVRTEVVK

-84 PDNKNPDNKNPDNTD
+84 PDNTNPDNTD

-130 NSNEPAGQAD
+130 NSNEPVGQAD
-140 EQQDAKLVA
+140 EQQDAKPVA

-175 LFWKKECTAVKASD
+175 LFWKKECTAVEASN
-189 SPAYTEVAM
+189 SAAYTKVAM
-198 VQDTYTEFAFTTV
+198 VKDTYTEFDFTTV
-211 FKDWKLDTKPTLAVK
+211 FKGWKLDTKPKLAVK

-233 IKYASSDQETAAV
+233 KYASSDQETAAV
-246 DETTGEV
+246 NETTGV
-253 TIKKAG
+253 VNIKKAG

-264 ATLSDG
+264 ATLSVG

-275 IEQSDVAI
+275 ITQSDVAI
-283 AKLDQTLSFTDEN
+283 AKLDQTLSFTDTK

-303 EISTIAKSSAND
+303 EVAAAASSSASD
-315 AKGKI
+315 TQGKI

-325 KGEDYITQDTDFANN
+325 NGEEYITKDTDFANN

-349 NSADGVK
+349 NSADGVE

-365 DDRYNSAEKTY
+365 DDKYNSAEKTY

-381 PYAYDDFRKYCE
+381 PYAYNDFRKYCE
-393 VVGTSNTTSDGKI
+393 VVGTSNTVSDGKI
-406 WYSEVTKIKA
+406 WYSEVTGIKA
-416 KDGYKIKDS
+416 KDGYKIKNS

-431 EIAIDA
+431 EIAIDV

-446 FSLVIG
+446 FALVIG
-452 QEKKNS
+452 QEKKNT
-458 ENETVSYINEGTVSG
+458 ENDTVSYINEGTVSG

-494 INKKDVEIKASPS
+494 VNKDVKITASPS
-507 DAGSQIA
+507 DAGSKIA

-527 LLEETTVNPNADG
+527 LLEEKTVNPNADG

-550 FANKEIKV
+550 FANKEIKI

-565 AGLRSDTQTKI
+565 AGLRSDTQTQI
-576 IKFDTELPKADLS
+576 IKFDTALPNAELS
-589 LNSNEGEYYFTDKIS
+589 LNSNEGKYYFTDEIS
-604 VDISATDNFSG
+604 VGISATDNFSG
-615 IADIKAVYLTDDV
+615 IAGIKSVYLTDDV

-638 FNWDA
+638 IDWDA
-643 ENVQNLGADA
+643 ENVQNLKADA
-653 KSVTIPFADTTNAG
+653 KSVTISFTDTLNAG

-675 KAGNENITS
+675 KAGNEKITS

-692 FDKTA
+692 FDHTA
-697 PTVVIAYSSADEN
+697 PTVGIAYSSADEN

-748 KVAVDNKKP
+748 KVAVDNKNA

-801 IEASSKDLAG
+801 IEASSTDLAG
-811 NKTQES
+811 NKTEEG
-817 TVADSKS
+817 TVADGKS
-824 KEFYIDECAPFG
+824 KEFYIDELAPVG
-836 QVQFST
+836 KVQFST
-842 DNTDDGKIGNWWEN
+842 DKTDAGIIGNWWEN

-875 GHVNDKDT
+875 GSVTDKET

-892 YYVNKLDKDTVLS
+892 YYVNKLDTDTVLS
-905 ESELNNL
+905 EPKLNNL
-912 SADNLIKWTEI
+912 SADKWKEI

-929 DEYSFSESLDKSYN
+929 DGYSFCESLDKSYN

-964 GAVIDNE
+964 GAIIDNE
-971 APKITEVNIV
+971 APKITDVNIV

-993 NADLWKQSNVC
+993 NADLWKQSSVC

-1105 DKTSDNSK
+1105 DDGSSTLDNSK

-1142 NYYIYLGGKK
+1142 NYYIYLNGKK

-1193 DVDTIDVA
+1193 DVDTVDVA
-1201 GNRSVSSADT
+1201 GNKSVSSADT

-1222 TAKLKLQ
+1222 TAKLELQ

-1239 NGAVFTVTAQDKT
+1239 NGATFTVTAQDNT

-1266 GTDGTDGTYVIG
+1266 GTYVEG

-1297 TNSISIPDMADYDT
+1297 TDSISIPDMADYDT
-1311 GNLTITTYTYDFAG
+1311 DNLTITTYTYDFAG
-1325 NKTVCSQT
+1325 NKTECSQT
-1333 IKFDTTNPTADLTVN
+1333 IKLDTTNPTADLTVN
-1348 AGANQDGW
+1348 AGANKDGW

-1366 ASDAISGVDK
+1366 ASDATSGVDK
-1376 VDYIVKASKDS
+1376 VEYFVKASKDS
-1387 NENLTSGTLTSDT
+1387 NENLTSGTLTADT

-1452 PTAGISF
+1452 PTAGISL
-1459 DKEMKNSL
+1459 DKKMKNSL
-1467 SDKDGFDGAK
+1467 SDKAGFDGAK

-1482 NVKLN
+1482 DVKLN

-1515 WADTTNKNVNS
+1515 WADTKNINVNS

-1532 AGTNDKLNI
+1532 SGTNDKLNI
-1541 PITISDKFAN
+1541 PITVSDEFAN

-1577 KDDKKDET
+1577 
-1585 FRIDTTKPE
+1585 
-1594 INVEYVSEKDAYSVV
+1594 
-1609 DSAEYYNAERTA
+1609 
-1621 KVSVKENSVFFN
+1621 
-1633 QKLVNIWVSEDGGK
+1633 
-1647 EVDINNSDKLPD
+1647 
-1659 GIVKDSDWALGAGKD
+1659 
-1674 AVSTLTIKFTNDHK
+1674 
-1688 YTIRVEAQ
+1688 
-1696 DLAENKA
+1696 
-1703 DGYKINKSN
+1703 
-1712 TFVIDKINP
+1712 
-1721 TANMKYNYLSQGT
+1721 
-1734 DTTWTSFAD
+1734 
-1743 WKNILNGG
+1743 
-1751 KYEISRFSKGK
+1751 
-1762 MYVSGSVRDEFSG
+1762 
-1775 VKEVSYNVSNKDGV
+1775 
-1789 FADVSGVTS
+1789 
-1798 WTPMKSTGK
+1798 
-1807 DGSYAISLPENDMNY
+1807 
-1822 VVYMKIVD
+1822 
-1830 YSGNVSYV
+1830 
-1838 STNGAVLDTQAPK
+1838 
-1851 VNVTLPTDIN
+1851 
-1861 GIYASNVNVG
+1861 
-1871 VSVSDNAATGVVSGI
+1871 
-1886 RSVSYKVTS
+1886 
-1895 MGQQTQTGDLYT
+1895 
-1907 YTATAGSLNDLTK
+1907 
-1920 SVSRNFTVDA
+1920 
-1930 GLNNS
+1930 
-1935 NDVQIEV
+1935 
-1942 TAVDNAGNTY
+1942 
-1952 KTTNVIKIDIT
+1952 
-1963 APTIEVSYDNNSGD
+1963 
-1977 TTFGDDTYFKESRTA
+1977 
-1992 TVKVT
+1992 
-1997 ERNFDPAKVIPVIE
+1997 
-2011 ASAGGAPS
+2011 
-2019 ISGWTTV
+2019 
-2026 SGSGNGDDTVNIATI
+2026 
-2041 YYGNDADYTFN
+2041 
-2052 ISAEDIV
+2052 
-2059 GNKSGDVNYGNSL
+2059 
-2072 APTKFTVDKTV
+2072 
-2083 PVISVAYD
+2083 
-2091 NNNAA
+2091 
-2096 EAGFYKEQ
+2096 
-2104 RTATVT
+2104 
-2110 IQEHNFE
+2110 
-2117 TSRVVLTMNATD
+2117 
-2129 NGNPASAPTISGW
+2129 
-2142 SGSGDTHTATISFAS
+2142 
-2157 DAVYT
+2157 
-2162 WTLAYTDKAGNKA
+2162 
-2175 TDLENQ
+2175 
-2181 SFCVD
+2181 
-2186 LTKPAITI
+2186 
-2194 SGINP
+2194 
-2199 NSANNTDGNIGFA
+2199 
-2212 IECTDTNF
+2212 
-2220 GTFTPVLTAVVY
+2220 
-2232 ENGSFATK
+2232 
-2240 EIEGSASS
+2240 
-2248 VGNGERIEYGNLEE
+2248 
-2262 DGMYSLRCAAV
+2262 
-2273 DKAGNAYDTVNI
+2273 
-2285 VDEDGVSSTVN
+2285 
-2296 LQDGDNLI
+2296 
-2304 DFSVNRNGSTFAL
+2304 
-2317 NDYSMDV
+2317 
-2324 VNDYYVQE
+2324 
-2332 TAEDIVFYETNADE
+2332 
-2346 LLNYNIKLNGNALKE
+2346 
-2361 GNDYKVTESGGD
+2361 
-2373 GSWYRYEYAVNKSLF
+2373 
-2388 DDEGE
+2388 
-2393 YNLVVESEDKATS
+2393 
-2406 MAYSDLKNVSADF
+2406 
-2419 VIDKTAPTFT
+2419 
-2429 ISGIEED
+2429 
-2436 GNYRGT
+2436 
-2442 SQNVTLVPT
+2442 
-2451 DDGGKLGH
+2451 
-2459 VKVTILDK
+2459 
-2467 DGKEQKV
+2467 
-2474 ISDMSGDE
+2474 
-2482 LTKYLNGND
+2482 
-2491 GKIKFKVPEG
+2491 
-2501 VNQQVA
+2501 
-2507 ILCADCSIGTD
+2507 
-2518 GGTNTTDFIYKG
+2518 
-2530 ITVSSN
+2530 
-2536 AFILFFEN
+2536 
-2544 KPLFYGVLG
+2544 
-2553 VVAAA
+2553 
-2558 IIVPTGFVIYKK
+2558 
-2570 KRKTKKEAS
+2570 
-2579 EQ
+2579 

>member
-16 VTILPANFM
+16 VTILPANFT

-36 YLKVTGASNW
+36 YLNVTGASDW

-62 EVDQE
+62 EVEQK
-67 FVKTKVVE
+67 FVRTEVVK

-84 PDNKNPDNKNPDNTD
+84 PDNTNPDNTD

-140 EQQDAKLVA
+140 EQQDAKPAA
-149 LNSIKIDVTGLVK
+149 LNSIKIDVIGLVK

-175 LFWKKECTAVKASD
+175 LFWKKECTAVEASN
-189 SPAYTEVAM
+189 SAAYTKVAM
-198 VQDTYTEFAFTTV
+198 VKDTYTEFDFTTV
-211 FKDWKLDTKPTLAVK
+211 FKGWKPGTTQTLAVK

-233 IKYASSDQETAAV
+233 IKYASSDQGIAAV
-246 DETTGEV
+246 NETTGVV

-264 ATLSDG
+264 ATLSVG

-275 IEQSDVAI
+275 ITQSDVAI
-283 AKLDQTLSFTDEN
+283 AKLDQTLSFTD
-296 AEVYVGD
+296 AKTEVYVGD
-303 EISTIAKSSAND
+303 EVATAASSSAND

-325 KGEDYITQDTDFANN
+325 NGEEYITKDTDFANN

-356 VTIKAAIAE
+356 VTIKAVIAE
-365 DDRYNSAEKTY
+365 DDRYNSAENTY

-381 PYAYDDFRKYCE
+381 PYAYGDFRKYCE
-393 VVGTSNTTSDGKI
+393 VVGTSNTASDGKI

-437 NNITQGENQ
+437 NGITQGENK
-446 FSLVIG
+446 FSLVIV
-452 QEKKNS
+452 QEKKKSDN
-458 ENETVSYINEGTVSG
+458 ENVSYINEGTVSG

-494 INKKDVEIKASPS
+494 VNKDVTITALPS
-507 DAGSQIA
+507 DAGSKIA

-527 LLEETTVNPNADG
+527 LLEEITVNPNADG

-565 AGLRSDTQTKI
+565 AGLRSDTQTQI
-576 IKFDTELPKADLS
+576 IKFDTVLPNAKLS
-589 LNSNEGEYYFTDKIS
+589 LNSNEGKYYFTDEIS
-604 VDISATDNFSG
+604 VGISATDNFSG
-615 IADIKAVYLTDDV
+615 IAGIKAVYLTDDV

-638 FNWDA
+638 IDWDA
-643 ENVQNLGADA
+643 ENVKNLEADA
-653 KSVTIPFADTTNAG
+653 KSVTIPFTNTTNAG

-824 KEFYIDECAPFG
+824 KEFYIDELAPVG
-836 QVQFST
+836 EVQFST
-842 DNTDDGKIGNWWEN
+842 DKTNAIGNWWK
-856 ILNPFTAISIFKQN
+856 ILLNSFPAISIFKQN

-875 GHVNDKDT
+875 GRVNDE
-883 GNSGIWTVS
+883 NSGIWTVS
-892 YYVNKLDKDTVLS
+892 YYVNKLDTDTVLS
-905 ESELNNL
+905 EQQLNGL
-912 SADNLIKWTEI
+912 SAGNWEKI

-929 DEYSFSESLDKSYN
+929 DGYSFCESLDKSYN

-964 GAVIDNE
+964 GAIIDNE
-971 APKITEVNIV
+971 APEITEVNIV
-981 DSDNQ
+981 DSDK
-986 ENKLEDE
+986 NKLEDE
-993 NADLWKQSNVC
+993 NADLWKQSKVC
-1004 LQLKATD
+1004 LQVKATD

-1020 YKLARLNDDGTY
+1020 YKLEGLKDNGTATG
-1032 TVLPSTTTVTLQGS
+1032 TVKLKDTK
-1046 DLGTLNYSTVF
+1046 LGTLNDDSTVF
-1057 SLLKSRDYAADT
+1057 DLKKSDYYAADT

-1105 DKTSDNSK
+1105 DKTSGNSK

-1128 ATSGIKAE
+1128 ATSGIKVE

-1193 DVDTIDVA
+1193 DVDTVDVA
-1201 GNRSVSSADT
+1201 GNKSVSSADT
-1211 TVTAK
+1211 TDTAK

-1222 TAKLKLQ
+1222 TAKLELQ
-1229 QGVDGDKWFT
+1229 DGVDGDKWFT
-1239 NGAVFTVTAQDKT
+1239 NGATFTVTAQDNT

-1266 GTDGTDGTYVIG
+1266 GTDGTDGTYVAG

-1289 VESDAKEY
+1289 VESDVKKY
-1297 TNSISIPDMADYDT
+1297 TDSISIPDMADYDT

-1325 NKTVCSQT
+1325 NMTECSQT

-1356 FNSGATLSVK
+1356 FNSGATFSVK
-1366 ASDAISGVDK
+1366 ASDATSGVDK
-1376 VDYIVKASKDS
+1376 VEYFVKASKDS
-1387 NENLTSGTLTSDT
+1387 NENLTSGTLTSYT

-1459 DKEMKNSL
+1459 NKEMKNSL
-1467 SDKDGFDGAK
+1467 SDKGGFEGAK

-1541 PITISDKFAN
+1541 PITILDKFAN
-1551 SADNLGAINVYVQ
+1551 SAGNLGAINVYVQ

-1577 KDDKKDET
+1577 KDDEKDET

-1594 INVEYVSEKDAYSVV
+1594 INVEYATEKAAYSVV
-1609 DSAEYYNAERTA
+1609 DGAEYYNTERTA

-1633 QKLVNIWVSEDGGK
+1633 PKLVNIWVSEDGGK
-1647 EVDINNSDKLPD
+1647 EVDINNSDKLPN
-1659 GIVKDSDWALGAGKD
+1659 GIVKDSDWTLGAGKD

-1712 TFVIDKINP
+1712 TFIIDKKNP
-1721 TANMKYNYLSQGT
+1721 TGNMKYNYLSQGT

-1822 VVYMKIVD
+1822 VVYLKIVD

-1851 VNVTLPTDIN
+1851 INVTLPTDIN

-1895 MGQQTQTGDLYT
+1895 LGQQTQTGDLYT

-2011 ASAGGAPS
+2011 ASAGGVPS

-2026 SGSGNGDDTVNIATI
+2026 GGSGNGDDTVNIATI

-2052 ISAEDIV
+2052 ISAEDIA
-2059 GNKSGDVNYGNSL
+2059 GNKSGEVNYGNSL

-2175 TDLENQ
+2175 NDLENQ

-2332 TAEDIVFYETNADE
+2332 TSEDIIFYETNADE

-2558 IIVPTGFVIYKK
+2558 IIAPTGFVIYKK

>member
-16 VTILPANFM
+16 VTILPANFT

-36 YLKVTGASNW
+36 YLKVTGASDW
-46 TKEDNIKVTV
+46 TKADDIKVTV

-62 EVDQE
+62 EVDQK
-67 FVKTKVVE
+67 FVKTEVVE

-84 PDNKNPDNKNPDNTD
+84 PDNTNPGNT
-99 SGNNNPGNTDTGKDD
+99 NPGNTDIGKDD

-140 EQQDAKLVA
+140 EQQDAMPVA
-149 LNSIKIDVTGLVK
+149 LNSIKIDVTGLAK
-162 DSKYSVDISSDGY
+162 DSNYSVDISSDGY
-175 LFWKKECTAVKASD
+175 LFWKKECTAVEASD
-189 SPAYTEVAM
+189 SAAYTEVTM
-198 VQDTYTEFAFTTV
+198 VQDTYAGFAFTTD
-211 FKDWKLDTKPTLAVK
+211 FKGWKLDTTPTLAVK

-233 IKYASSDQETAAV
+233 KYASSDQEIAAV
-246 DETTGEV
+246 DETTGVV
-253 TIKKAG
+253 TIKKDG

-275 IEQSDVAI
+275 ITQSDVSI
-283 AKLDQTLSFTDEN
+283 AKLEQTLSFTDTK

-303 EISTIAKSSAND
+303 EVATAASSSASD
-315 AKGKI
+315 AKCKI

-325 KGEDYITQDTDFANN
+325 TGEDYITQDADFTNN

-356 VTIKAAIAE
+356 VTIKAAIVE
-365 DDRYNSAEKTY
+365 DDKYNSAENTY

-381 PYAYDDFRKYCE
+381 PYAYDDFRNYCD
-393 VVGTSNTTSDGKI
+393 VVGTSNTASDGNT
-406 WYSEVTKIKA
+406 WYSKVTGIKA
-416 KDGYKIKDS
+416 KDGYKIKNS

-431 EIAIDA
+431 EIAIDV

-446 FSLVIG
+446 FALVIG
-452 QEKKNS
+452 QEKKNT
-458 ENETVSYINEGTVSG
+458 ENGTVSYINEGTVRG
-473 AYNYDSVKPTL
+473 VYNYDSVNPTL

-494 INKKDVEIKASPS
+494 INKDVKITASPS
-507 DAGSQIA
+507 DAGSKIA
-514 AVKYTVTDEKDKP
+514 AVKYTVTDEKDKT

-565 AGLRSDTQTKI
+565 AGLKSDTQTQI
-576 IKFDTELPKADLS
+576 IKIDTELPKAELS
-589 LNSNEGEYYFTDKIS
+589 LNSNKGEYYFTDKIS
-604 VDISATDNFSG
+604 VGISATDNFSG
-615 IADIKAVYLTDDV
+615 IAGIKAVYLTDDV
-628 TSASGWDIKN
+628 TSASGWDIN
-638 FNWDA
+638 NINWDA

-653 KSVTIPFADTTNAG
+653 KSVTISFTDTTNAG

-675 KAGNENITS
+675 KAGNEKITS

-692 FDKTA
+692 FDHTA
-697 PTVVIAYSSADEN
+697 PTVGIAYSSADEN

-732 QITVTD
+732 QITVAD
-738 ASFNKNATQI
+738 ASFDKNATQI
-748 KVAVDNKKP
+748 KVAVDNKKA

-801 IEASSKDLAG
+801 IEASSTDLAG
-811 NKTQES
+811 NKTEES

-824 KEFYIDECAPFG
+824 KEFYIDELAPVG
-836 QVQFST
+836 KVQFST
-842 DNTDDGKIGNWWEN
+842 DNTNAGIIGNWWEN
-856 ILNPFTAISIFKQN
+856 VLNPFTAISIFKQN

-875 GHVNDKDT
+875 GSVTDKTT

-912 SADNLIKWTEI
+912 SADKWKEI

-986 ENKLEDE
+986 INKLEDE
-993 NADLWKQSNVC
+993 NADLWKQSSVC

-1046 DLGTLNYSTVF
+1046 DLGTWNYSTVF
-1057 SLLKSRDYAADT
+1057 SLLRSRDYATDT

-1105 DKTSDNSK
+1105 DDDSSTLDNSK

-1193 DVDTIDVA
+1193 NVDTIDVA
-1201 GNRSVSSADT
+1201 GNKSVSSADT

-1222 TAKLKLQ
+1222 TAKLELQ
-1229 QGVDGDKWFT
+1229 HGVGGDKWFT
-1239 NGAVFTVTAQDKT
+1239 KGATFTVTAQDNT

-1266 GTDGTDGTYVIG
+1266 GTYIKG

-1289 VESDAKEY
+1289 VESDVKEY
-1297 TNSISIPDMADYDT
+1297 TDSISIPDAAKYDT
-1311 GNLTITTYTYDFAG
+1311 DNLTITTYTYDFAG
-1325 NKTVCSQT
+1325 NKTECSQT

-1366 ASDAISGVDK
+1366 ASDATSGVDK
-1376 VDYIVKASKDS
+1376 VEYVVKASKDS
-1387 NENLTSGTLTSDT
+1387 NENLTSGTLTADT

-1452 PTAGISF
+1452 PTAGISL
-1459 DKEMKNSL
+1459 DKKMKNSL
-1467 SDKDGFDGAK
+1467 SDKDGFDDAK

-1482 NVKLN
+1482 DVKLN

-1515 WADTTNKNVNS
+1515 WADTKNINVNS
-1526 ILPEKQ
+1526 ILSEKQ

-1541 PITISDKFAN
+1541 PITISDEFAN

-1577 KDDKKDET
+1577 KNDEKEET

-1594 INVEYVSEKDAYSVV
+1594 INVEYASEKDAYSVV
-1609 DSAEYYNAERTA
+1609 DSAEYYNTERTA

-1659 GIVKDSDWALGAGKD
+1659 GIVKDSDWTLGTGKD
-1674 AVSTLTIKFTNDHK
+1674 AVGTLTIKFTNDHK

-1721 TANMKYNYLSQGT
+1721 TGNMKYNYLSQGT

-1822 VVYMKIVD
+1822 VVYLKIVD

-1851 VNVTLPTDIN
+1851 INVTLPTDIN

-1895 MGQQTQTGDLYT
+1895 LGQQTQTGDLYT

-1963 APTIEVSYDNNSGD
+1963 APTIEISYDNNSGD

-2011 ASAGGAPS
+2011 ASAGGVPS
-2019 ISGWTTV
+2019 ISGWTTA

-2052 ISAEDIV
+2052 ISAEDIA

-2262 DGMYSLRCAAV
+2262 DGMYSLRCVAV

-2442 SQNVTLVPT
+2442 TQNVTLVPT

-2459 VKVTILDK
+2459 VKITILDK

-2482 LTKYLNGND
+2482 LTKYMNGND

>member
-1 MRKRMMAFLMALLMV
+1 MRKRMMAFLMAILMV
-16 VTILPANFM
+16 VTILPANFT

-36 YLKVTGASNW
+36 YLKVTGASDWN
-46 TKEDNIKVTV
+46 KAGDIKVTV

-62 EVDQE
+62 EVEQK

-84 PDNKNPDNKNPDNTD
+84 PDNTNPDNTD
-99 SGNNNPGNTDTGKDD
+99 SGNTNPGNTDTGKDD

-140 EQQDAKLVA
+140 EQQDAKPVA
-149 LNSIKIDVTGLVK
+149 PNSIKIDVIGLAK
-162 DSKYSVDISSDGY
+162 DNKYFVDISSDGY
-175 LFWKKECTAVKASD
+175 LFWKKECTAVEASG
-189 SPAYTEVAM
+189 SAAYTEVAM
-198 VQDTYTEFAFTTV
+198 VPDTYKELAFSTD
-211 FKDWKLDTKPTLAVK
+211 FNGWKLDTTQKLAVN
-226 GADNNSV
+226 GAGNNSV
-233 IKYASSDQETAAV
+233 KYASSDQKIAYV
-246 DETTGEV
+246 DGNTGVV
-253 TIKKAG
+253 TIRKAG

-264 ATLSDG
+264 ATLSVG

-275 IEQSDVAI
+275 ITQSDVVI
-283 AKLDQTLSFTDEN
+283 AKLEQTLSFTDTK

-303 EISTIAKSSAND
+303 EVAAAASSSASDTN
-315 AKGKI
+315 GKI

-325 KGEDYITQDTDFANN
+325 NGEEYITKDTDFANN

-365 DDRYNSAEKTY
+365 DDKYNSAENTY

-381 PYAYDDFRKYCE
+381 PYAYNDFRKYCE
-393 VVGTSNTTSDGKI
+393 VVGTSNTASDGKI
-406 WYSEVTKIKA
+406 WYSEVTGIKA
-416 KDGYKIKDS
+416 KDGYKIKNS
-425 DGSFVE
+425 DGSFAE

-494 INKKDVEIKASPS
+494 VNKDVKITASPS
-507 DAGSQIA
+507 DAGSKIA

-527 LLEETTVNPNADG
+527 LLEEKTVNPNADG

-550 FANKEIKV
+550 FANKEIKI

-565 AGLRSDTQTKI
+565 AGLKSDTQTQI
-576 IKFDTELPKADLS
+576 IKFDTALPNAELS
-589 LNSNEGEYYFTDKIS
+589 LNSNEGKYYFTDKIS
-604 VDISATDNFSG
+604 VGISATDNFSG
-615 IADIKAVYLTDDV
+615 IAGIKAVYLTDDV

-638 FNWDA
+638 IDWDA
-643 ENVQNLGADA
+643 ENVQNLKADA
-653 KSVTIPFADTTNAG
+653 KSVTISFTDTPNAG

-675 KAGNENITS
+675 KAGNEKITS

-692 FDKTA
+692 FDHTA
-697 PTVVIAYSSADEN
+697 PTVGIAYSSADEN

-748 KVAVDNKKP
+748 KVAVDNKNA

-801 IEASSKDLAG
+801 IEASSTDLAG

-824 KEFYIDECAPFG
+824 KEFYIDELAPVG
-836 QVQFST
+836 KVQFST
-842 DNTDDGKIGNWWEN
+842 DKTDAGIIGNWWEN

-875 GHVNDKDT
+875 GSVTDKET

-892 YYVNKLDKDTVLS
+892 YYVNKLDTDTVLS
-905 ESELNNL
+905 EPKLNNL
-912 SADNLIKWTEI
+912 SADKWKEI

-929 DEYSFSESLDKSYN
+929 DGYSFCESLDKSYN

-964 GAVIDNE
+964 GAIIDNE
-971 APKITEVNIV
+971 APKITDVNIV

-993 NADLWKQSNVC
+993 NADLWKQSSVC

-1105 DKTSDNSK
+1105 DDGSSTLDNSK

-1142 NYYIYLGGKK
+1142 NYYIYLNGKK

-1193 DVDTIDVA
+1193 DVDTVDVA
-1201 GNRSVSSADT
+1201 GNKSVSSADT

-1222 TAKLKLQ
+1222 TAKLELQ

-1239 NGAVFTVTAQDKT
+1239 NGATFTVTAQDNT

-1266 GTDGTDGTYVIG
+1266 GTYVEG

-1289 VESDAKEY
+1289 VESEAKEY
-1297 TNSISIPDMADYDT
+1297 TDSISIPDMADYDT
-1311 GNLTITTYTYDFAG
+1311 DNLTITTYTYDFAG
-1325 NKTVCSQT
+1325 NKTECSQT
-1333 IKFDTTNPTADLTVN
+1333 IKLDTTNPTADLTVN
-1348 AGANQDGW
+1348 AGANKDGW

-1366 ASDAISGVDK
+1366 ASDATSGVDRVK
-1376 VDYIVKASKDS
+1376 YIVKASKDS
-1387 NENLTSGTLTSDT
+1387 NENLTSGTLTADT

-1452 PTAGISF
+1452 PTAGISL
-1459 DKEMKNSL
+1459 DKKMKNSL
-1467 SDKDGFDGAK
+1467 SDKAGFDGAK

-1482 NVKLN
+1482 DVKLN

-1532 AGTNDKLNI
+1532 SGTNDKLNI
-1541 PITISDKFAN
+1541 PITVSDEFAN

-1577 KDDKKDET
+1577 KDDEKDET

-1594 INVEYVSEKDAYSVV
+1594 INVEYASEKAAYSVV
-1609 DSAEYYNAERTA
+1609 DSAEYYNTERTA

-1659 GIVKDSDWALGAGKD
+1659 GIVKDSDWTLGAGKD

-1721 TANMKYNYLSQGT
+1721 TGNMKYNYLSQGT

-1751 KYEISRFSKGK
+1751 KYEISRFSNGK

-1822 VVYMKIVD
+1822 VVYLKIVD

-1907 YTATAGSLNDLTK
+1907 YTATAGSLDDLTK

-1963 APTIEVSYDNNSGD
+1963 APTIE
-1977 TTFGDDTYFKESRTA
+1977 
-1992 TVKVT
+1992 
-1997 ERNFDPAKVIPVIE
+1997 P
-2011 ASAGGAPS
+2011 
-2019 ISGWTTV
+2019 
-2026 SGSGNGDDTVNIATI
+2026 
-2041 YYGNDADYTFN
+2041 
-2052 ISAEDIV
+2052 
-2059 GNKSGDVNYGNSL
+2059 
-2072 APTKFTVDKTV
+2072 
-2083 PVISVAYD
+2083 
-2091 NNNAA
+2091 
-2096 EAGFYKEQ
+2096 GF
-2104 RTATVT
+2104 
-2110 IQEHNFE
+2110 
-2117 TSRVVLTMNATD
+2117 
-2129 NGNPASAPTISGW
+2129 
-2142 SGSGDTHTATISFAS
+2142 S
-2157 DAVYT
+2157 D
-2162 WTLAYTDKAGNKA
+2162 
-2175 TDLENQ
+2175 
-2181 SFCVD
+2181 
-2186 LTKPAITI
+2186 
-2194 SGINP
+2194 
-2199 NSANNTDGNIGFA
+2199 
-2212 IECTDTNF
+2212 
-2220 GTFTPVLTAVVY
+2220 
-2232 ENGSFATK
+2232 
-2240 EIEGSASS
+2240 
-2248 VGNGERIEYGNLEE
+2248 
-2262 DGMYSLRCAAV
+2262 
-2273 DKAGNAYDTVNI
+2273 
-2285 VDEDGVSSTVN
+2285 
-2296 LQDGDNLI
+2296 
-2304 DFSVNRNGSTFAL
+2304 
-2317 NDYSMDV
+2317 
-2324 VNDYYVQE
+2324 
-2332 TAEDIVFYETNADE
+2332 
-2346 LLNYNIKLNGNALKE
+2346 
-2361 GNDYKVTESGGD
+2361 
-2373 GSWYRYEYAVNKSLF
+2373 
-2388 DDEGE
+2388 
-2393 YNLVVESEDKATS
+2393 
-2406 MAYSDLKNVSADF
+2406 
-2419 VIDKTAPTFT
+2419 
-2429 ISGIEED
+2429 
-2436 GNYRGT
+2436 
-2442 SQNVTLVPT
+2442 
-2451 DDGGKLGH
+2451 
-2459 VKVTILDK
+2459 
-2467 DGKEQKV
+2467 
-2474 ISDMSGDE
+2474 
-2482 LTKYLNGND
+2482 
-2491 GKIKFKVPEG
+2491 
-2501 VNQQVA
+2501 
-2507 ILCADCSIGTD
+2507 
-2518 GGTNTTDFIYKG
+2518 
-2530 ITVSSN
+2530 
-2536 AFILFFEN
+2536 
-2544 KPLFYGVLG
+2544 
-2553 VVAAA
+2553 
-2558 IIVPTGFVIYKK
+2558 
-2570 KRKTKKEAS
+2570 
-2579 EQ
+2579 

>member
-16 VTILPANFM
+16 VTILPANFT

-36 YLKVTGASNW
+36 YLKVTGASDWN
-46 TKEDNIKVTV
+46 KAGDIKVTV

-62 EVDQE
+62 EVDQR
-67 FVKTKVVE
+67 FVKTKVDK

-84 PDNKNPDNKNPDNTD
+84 PDNTNPDNTNSDNTD
-99 SGNNNPGNTDTGKDD
+99 SGNTNPGNTDTGKDD

-140 EQQDAKLVA
+140 EQQDAKPVA
-149 LNSIKIDVTGLVK
+149 PNSIKIDVTGLVK

-175 LFWKKECTAVKASD
+175 LFWKKECTAVEASN
-189 SPAYTEVAM
+189 SAAYTKVAM
-198 VQDTYTEFAFTTV
+198 VKDTYTEFAFTTV
-211 FKDWKLDTKPTLAVK
+211 FKGWKLDTIPKLAVK

-233 IKYASSDQETAAV
+233 IKYASSDQGIAAV
-246 DETTGEV
+246 DETTGVV

-264 ATLSDG
+264 ATLSVG

-275 IEQSDVAI
+275 ITQSDVAI
-283 AKLDQTLSFTDEN
+283 AKLDQTLSFTD
-296 AEVYVGD
+296 AKTEVYVGD
-303 EISTIAKSSAND
+303 EVATAASSSAND

-325 KGEDYITQDTDFANN
+325 NGEEYITKDTDFANN

-349 NSADGVK
+349 NSADGVE

-393 VVGTSNTTSDGKI
+393 IVGTSNTASDGKI
-406 WYSEVTKIKA
+406 WYSEVTGIKA

-437 NNITQGENQ
+437 NGITQGENQ
-446 FSLVIG
+446 FALVIG

-458 ENETVSYINEGTVSG
+458 ENETLSYINEGTVSG

-494 INKKDVEIKASPS
+494 INKDVEITASPS

-514 AVKYTVTDEKDKP
+514 AVKYTVTDEKDKS

-558 NVTAYDN
+558 NVIAYDN

-576 IKFDTELPKADLS
+576 IKFDTELPKAELS

-604 VDISATDNFSG
+604 VGISATDNFSG
-615 IADIKAVYLTDDV
+615 IAGIKAVYLTDDV

-638 FNWDA
+638 IDWDA
-643 ENVQNLGADA
+643 ENVQNLKADA
-653 KSVTIPFADTTNAG
+653 KSVTISFTDTTNAG

-675 KAGNENITS
+675 KAGNEKITS

-697 PTVVIAYSSADEN
+697 PTVAIAYSSADEN

-748 KVAVDNKKP
+748 KVAVDNKKA

-801 IEASSKDLAG
+801 IEASSTDLAG
-811 NKTQES
+811 NKTEEG

-824 KEFYIDECAPFG
+824 KEFYIDELAPVG
-836 QVQFST
+836 KVQFST
-842 DNTDDGKIGNWWEN
+842 DKTDAGIIGNWWEN

-875 GHVNDKDT
+875 GSVTDKET

-892 YYVNKLDKDTVLS
+892 YYVNKLDTDTVLS
-905 ESELNNL
+905 EPKLNNL
-912 SADNLIKWTEI
+912 SADKWKEI

-929 DEYSFSESLDKSYN
+929 DGYSFCESLDKSYN

-964 GAVIDNE
+964 GAIIDNE
-971 APKITEVNIV
+971 APKITDVNIV

-993 NADLWKQSNVC
+993 NADLWKQSSVC

-1032 TVLPSTTTVTLQGS
+1032 TDLPNTTTVTLQGS

-1105 DKTSDNSK
+1105 DDGSSTLDNSK

-1142 NYYIYLGGKK
+1142 NYYIYLNGKK

-1183 KAYDSNNLTI
+1183 KAYDSNNLKI

-1201 GNRSVSSADT
+1201 GNKSVSSADT

-1222 TAKLKLQ
+1222 TAKLELQ

-1239 NGAVFTVTAQDKT
+1239 NGATFTVTAQDNT

-1266 GTDGTDGTYVIG
+1266 GTYVEG

-1297 TNSISIPDMADYDT
+1297 TDSISIPDMADYDT
-1311 GNLTITTYTYDFAG
+1311 DNLTITTYTYDFAG
-1325 NKTVCSQT
+1325 NKT
-1333 IKFDTTNPTADLTVN
+1333 
-1348 AGANQDGW
+1348 
-1356 FNSGATLSVK
+1356 
-1366 ASDAISGVDK
+1366 
-1376 VDYIVKASKDS
+1376 
-1387 NENLTSGTLTSDT
+1387 
-1400 LQKSDNGD
+1400 
-1408 LTGTI
+1408 
-1413 TIPKD
+1413 
-1418 AYYDSK
+1418 
-1424 NLYVETKTYDK
+1424 
-1435 AGNKTECS
+1435 ECS
-1443 QTIKFDTTH
+1443 QTMKVDTTQ
-1452 PTAGISF
+1452 PTAGISL
-1459 DKEMKNSL
+1459 DKKMKNSL
-1467 SDKDGFDGAK
+1467 SDKAGFDGAK

-1482 NVKLN
+1482 DVKLN

-1532 AGTNDKLNI
+1532 SGTNDKLNI
-1541 PITISDKFAN
+1541 PITVSDEFAN

-1577 KDDKKDET
+1577 KDDEKDET

-1594 INVEYVSEKDAYSVV
+1594 INVEYASEKDAYSVV
-1609 DSAEYYNAERTA
+1609 DSAEYYNTERTA

-1659 GIVKDSDWALGAGKD
+1659 GIVKDSDWTLGAGKD
-1674 AVSTLTIKFTNDHK
+1674 AVSTLTVTFTNDHK
-1688 YTIRVEAQ
+1688 YTVRVEAQ

-1712 TFVIDKINP
+1712 TFIIDKKNP
-1721 TANMKYNYLSQGT
+1721 TGNMKYNYLSQGT

-1822 VVYMKIVD
+1822 VVYLKIVD

-1851 VNVTLPTDIN
+1851 INVTLPTDIN

-1895 MGQQTQTGDLYT
+1895 LGQQTQTGDLYT

-2011 ASAGGAPS
+2011 ASAGGVPS

-2175 TDLENQ
+2175 NDLENQ

-2332 TAEDIVFYETNADE
+2332 TSEDIIFYETNADE

-2558 IIVPTGFVIYKK
+2558 IIAPTGFVIYKK

>member
-16 VTILPANFM
+16 VTILPANFT

-36 YLKVTGASNW
+36 YLKVTGASDW

-62 EVDQE
+62 EVDQKL
-67 FVKTKVVE
+67 VKTKVVE
-75 AQTDSGNTN
+75 AQTDSGNT
-84 PDNKNPDNKNPDNTD
+84 NPDNTD

-130 NSNEPAGQAD
+130 NSNEPVGQAD
-140 EQQDAKLVA
+140 EQQDAKPVA
-149 LNSIKIDVTGLVK
+149 LNSIKIDVTDLVK
-162 DSKYSVDISSDGY
+162 DSNYSVDISSDGY
-175 LFWKKECTAVKASD
+175 LFWKKECTAVEASY
-189 SPAYTEVAM
+189 SPVYTEVAM
-198 VQDTYTEFAFTTV
+198 VKDTYKEFAFSTN
-211 FKDWKLDTKPTLAVK
+211 FNDWKPGTTQTLAVK

-233 IKYASSDQETAAV
+233 KYASSDQETAAV
-246 DETTGEV
+246 DETTGVV

-283 AKLDQTLSFTDEN
+283 AKLDQTLSFTDAK

-325 KGEDYITQDTDFANN
+325 TGEDYITQDADFANN

-349 NSADGVK
+349 NSAYGVK

-365 DDRYNSAEKTY
+365 DDKYNGTENTY

-393 VVGTSNTTSDGKI
+393 IVGTSNTASDGKI

-416 KDGYKIKDS
+416 RDGYKIKDS

-446 FSLVIG
+446 FFLVIG

-604 VDISATDNFSG
+604 VGISATDNFSG

-748 KVAVDNKKP
+748 KVAVDNKKA
-757 VNILDNKAEVQGA
+757 VNILDNKAEVQGVT
-770 AIVKT
+770 IVKT
-775 DDEIWTD
+775 DNEIWTD

-811 NKTQES
+811 NKTEEA

-824 KEFYIDECAPFG
+824 KEFYIDEDAPAG
-836 QVQFST
+836 KVQFST
-842 DNTDDGKIGNWWEN
+842 DKTETGIIGNWWEN
-856 ILNPFTAISIFKQN
+856 VLNPFTAISIFKQN

-875 GHVNDKDT
+875 GRVNDE
-883 GNSGIWTVS
+883 NSGIWTVS
-892 YYVNKLDKDTVLS
+892 YYVNKLDTDTVLS
-905 ESELNNL
+905 EQQLNGL
-912 SADNLIKWTEI
+912 SAGNWEKI

-929 DEYSFSESLDKSYN
+929 DKYSFCESLNKSYN

-964 GAVIDNE
+964 GAIIDNE

-986 ENKLEDE
+986 KNKLEDE
-993 NADLWKQSNVC
+993 NADLWKQSKIC
-1004 LQLKATD
+1004 LQVKATD

-1020 YKLARLNDDGTY
+1020 YKLEGLKDNGTATG
-1032 TVLPSTTTVTLQGS
+1032 TVKLKDTK
-1046 DLGTLNYSTVF
+1046 LGTLNDDSTVF
-1057 SLLKSRDYAADT
+1057 DLKKSDYYAADT

-1105 DKTSDNSK
+1105 ETSDNGK
-1113 GWNNDTLTYTVVAKD
+1113 GWNDTLTYTVVAKD

-1142 NYYIYLGGKK
+1142 NYYIYLNGKK

-1193 DVDTIDVA
+1193 DVDTVDVA
-1201 GNRSVSSADT
+1201 GNKSVSSADT
-1211 TVTAK
+1211 KVTAK

-1222 TAKLKLQ
+1222 TAKLELQ
-1229 QGVDGDKWFT
+1229 DGVDGDKWFT
-1239 NGAVFTVTAQDKT
+1239 NGATFTVTAQDNT
-1252 SGIEKVG
+1252 SGIEKVC

-1266 GTDGTDGTYVIG
+1266 GTYVG
-1278 SADAPVELITG
+1278 ESADAPVELITG
-1289 VESDAKEY
+1289 VESDVKKY
-1297 TNSISIPDMADYDT
+1297 TDSISIPDAANYDT
-1311 GNLTITTYTYDFAG
+1311 DNLTITTYTYDFAG
-1325 NKTVCSQT
+1325 NMTECSQT

-1356 FNSGATLSVK
+1356 FNSGATFSVK
-1366 ASDAISGVDK
+1366 ASDATSGVDK
-1376 VDYIVKASKDS
+1376 VEYFVKASKDS
-1387 NENLTSGTLTSDT
+1387 NENLTSGTLTADT

-1467 SDKDGFDGAK
+1467 SDKAGFDGAK

-1482 NVKLN
+1482 DVKLY

-1515 WADTTNKNVNS
+1515 WADTTNKDVNS

-1551 SADNLGAINVYVQ
+1551 SADNLGAINIYVQ

-1594 INVEYVSEKDAYSVV
+1594 INVEYATEKAAYSVV
-1609 DSAEYYNAERTA
+1609 DSAEYYNTERTA

-1633 QKLVNIWVSEDGGK
+1633 PKLVNIWVSEDGGK
-1647 EVDINNSDKLPD
+1647 EVDINNSDKLPA
-1659 GIVKDSDWALGAGKD
+1659 GIVKDSDWTLGAGKK

-1712 TFVIDKINP
+1712 TFVIDKKNP
-1721 TANMKYNYLSQGT
+1721 TGNMKYNYLSQGT

-1822 VVYMKIVD
+1822 VVYLKIVD

-1851 VNVTLPTDIN
+1851 INVTLPADIN

-1895 MGQQTQTGDLYT
+1895 LGQQTQTGDLYT
-1907 YTATAGSLNDLTK
+1907 YTATAGSLDDLTK

-2011 ASAGGAPS
+2011 ASAGGVPS

-2175 TDLENQ
+2175 NDLENQ

-2285 VDEDGVSSTVN
+2285 VDEDGVTSTVN

-2442 SQNVTLVPT
+2442 SQIVTLVPT

>member
-16 VTILPANFM
+16 VTILPANFT

-36 YLKVTGASNW
+36 YLKVTGASDW
-46 TKEDNIKVTV
+46 IKEDDIKVTV

-62 EVDQE
+62 EVDQK
-67 FVKTKVVE
+67 FVQTEVVKV
-75 AQTDSGNTN
+75 QTDSGNT
-84 PDNKNPDNKNPDNTD
+84 NPDNTD

-140 EQQDAKLVA
+140 EQQDAKPVEF
-149 LNSIKIDVTGLVK
+149 NSIKIDVTGLVK

-175 LFWKKECTAVKASD
+175 LFWKKECTAVEASY
-189 SPAYTEVAM
+189 SPAYTAVAM
-198 VQDTYTEFAFTTV
+198 VKDTYTEFAFTTV
-211 FKDWKLDTKPTLAVK
+211 FKGWKLDTKPTLAVK

-264 ATLSDG
+264 ATLSAG

-275 IEQSDVAI
+275 ITQSDVSI

-303 EISTIAKSSAND
+303 EISTIANSSASD
-315 AKGKI
+315 AKGKL

-325 KGEDYITQDTDFANN
+325 TGEEYIIQDADFTNN

-393 VVGTSNTTSDGKI
+393 VVGTSNTASDGNT
-406 WYSEVTKIKA
+406 WYSEVTGIKA
-416 KDGYKIKDS
+416 KDGYKIKNS
-425 DGSFVE
+425 DGNFVE

-446 FSLVIG
+446 FALVIG
-452 QEKKNS
+452 QEKKNT
-458 ENETVSYINEGTVSG
+458 ENGTVSYINEGTVSG
-473 AYNYDSVKPTL
+473 VYNYDSVKPTL
-484 SIAKDNDADW
+484 SIKYNDADW
-494 INKKDVEIKASPS
+494 INKDVKITASPS

-558 NVTAYDN
+558 NVIAYDN
-565 AGLRSDTQTKI
+565 AGLKSDTQTKI
-576 IKFDTELPKADLS
+576 IKFDTELPEAELS
-589 LNSNEGEYYFTDKIS
+589 LNSNEGKYYFTDKIS
-604 VDISATDNFSG
+604 VGISATDNFSG
-615 IADIKAVYLTDDV
+615 IAGIKAVYLTDDV

-638 FNWDA
+638 IDWDA
-643 ENVQNLGADA
+643 ENVKNLEADA
-653 KSVTIPFADTTNAG
+653 KSVTIPFTNTTNAG

-684 LSDDKKFH
+684 LSDNEKFH
-692 FDKTA
+692 FDHTA
-697 PTVVIAYSSADEN
+697 PTVGIAYSSADEN

-748 KVAVDNKKP
+748 KVAVDNKKA

-775 DDEIWTD
+775 DNEIWTD

-811 NKTQES
+811 NKTEEA

-824 KEFYIDECAPFG
+824 KEFYIDEDAPAG
-836 QVQFST
+836 KVQFST
-842 DNTDDGKIGNWWEN
+842 DKTNAIGNWWK
-856 ILNPFTAISIFKQN
+856 ILLNSFPAISIFKQN
-870 QLNIV
+870 QLDIV
-875 GHVNDKDT
+875 GSVTD

-892 YYVNKLDKDTVLS
+892 YYVNKLDTDTVLS
-905 ESELNNL
+905 EQQLNGL
-912 SADNLIKWTEI
+912 SAGNWEKI

-929 DEYSFSESLDKSYN
+929 DGYSFCESLDKSYN

-964 GAVIDNE
+964 GAIIDNE
-971 APKITEVNIV
+971 APEITEVNIV
-981 DSDNQ
+981 DSDK
-986 ENKLEDE
+986 NKLEDE
-993 NADLWKQSNVC
+993 NADLWKQSKVC
-1004 LQLKATD
+1004 LQVKATD

-1020 YKLARLNDDGTY
+1020 YKLEGLKDNGTATG
-1032 TVLPSTTTVTLQGS
+1032 TVKLKDTK
-1046 DLGTLNYSTVF
+1046 LGTLNDDSTVF
-1057 SLLKSRDYAADT
+1057 DLKKSDYYAADT

-1105 DKTSDNSK
+1105 DDENLKLDNSK
-1113 GWNNDTLTYTVVAKD
+1113 GWNKDTLTYTVVAKD
-1128 ATSGIKAE
+1128 VTSGIKAE

-1142 NYYIYLGGKK
+1142 NYYIYLNGKK

-1193 DVDTIDVA
+1193 DVDTVDVA
-1201 GNRSVSSADT
+1201 GNKSVSSADT
-1211 TVTAK
+1211 KVTAK

-1239 NGAVFTVTAQDKT
+1239 NGATFTVTAQDNT

-1266 GTDGTDGTYVIG
+1266 GTDGTDGTYVAG

-1325 NKTVCSQT
+1325 NMTECSQT

-1356 FNSGATLSVK
+1356 FNSGATFSVK
-1366 ASDAISGVDK
+1366 ASDATSGVDK
-1376 VDYIVKASKDS
+1376 VEYFVKASKDS
-1387 NENLTSGTLTSDT
+1387 NENLTSGTLTADT

-1467 SDKDGFDGAK
+1467 SDKGGFEGAK

-1482 NVKLN
+1482 DVKLY

-1577 KDDKKDET
+1577 KDDEKDET

-1594 INVEYVSEKDAYSVV
+1594 INVEYATEKAAYSVV
-1609 DSAEYYNAERTA
+1609 DGAEYYNTERTA

-1633 QKLVNIWVSEDGGK
+1633 PKLVNIWVSEDGGK
-1647 EVDINNSDKLPD
+1647 EVDINNSDKLPN
-1659 GIVKDSDWALGAGKD
+1659 GIVKDSDWTLGAGKD
-1674 AVSTLTIKFTNDHK
+1674 AVSTLTVTFTNNHK
-1688 YTIRVEAQ
+1688 YTVRVEAQ

-1712 TFVIDKINP
+1712 TFIIDKKNP
-1721 TANMKYNYLSQGT
+1721 TGNMKYNYLSQGT

-1822 VVYMKIVD
+1822 VVYLKIVD

-1851 VNVTLPTDIN
+1851 INVTLPTDIN

-1895 MGQQTQTGDLYT
+1895 LGQQTQTGDLYT

-2011 ASAGGAPS
+2011 ASAGGVPS

-2026 SGSGNGDDTVNIATI
+2026 GGSGNGDDTVNIATI

-2052 ISAEDIV
+2052 ISAEDIA
-2059 GNKSGDVNYGNSL
+2059 GNKSGEVNYGNSL

-2232 ENGSFATK
+2232 ENGSFTTK
-2240 EIEGSASS
+2240 EIAGSTSS

-2285 VDEDGVSSTVN
+2285 VDEDGVTSTVN

-2482 LTKYLNGND
+2482 LTKYMNGND

>member
-16 VTILPANFM
+16 VTILPANFT

-36 YLKVTGASNW
+36 YLKVTGASDW
-46 TKEDNIKVTV
+46 TNADDIKVTV

-62 EVDQE
+62 EVEQK
-67 FVKTKVVE
+67 FVRTEVVK

-130 NSNEPAGQAD
+130 NSNEPVGQAD
-140 EQQDAKLVA
+140 EQQDAKPVA
-149 LNSIKIDVTGLVK
+149 LNSIKIDVTDLVK
-162 DSKYSVDISSDGY
+162 DSNYSVDISSDGY
-175 LFWKKECTAVKASD
+175 LFWKKECTAVEASY
-189 SPAYTEVAM
+189 SPVYTEVAM
-198 VQDTYTEFAFTTV
+198 VKDTYKEFAFSTN
-211 FKDWKLDTKPTLAVK
+211 FNDWKPGTTQTLAVK

-233 IKYASSDQETAAV
+233 KYASSDQETAAV
-246 DETTGEV
+246 DETTGVV

-283 AKLDQTLSFTDEN
+283 AKLDQTLSFTDAK

-325 KGEDYITQDTDFANN
+325 TGEDYITQDADFANN

-349 NSADGVK
+349 NSAYGVK

-365 DDRYNSAEKTY
+365 DDKYNGTENTY

-393 VVGTSNTTSDGKI
+393 IVGTSNTASDGKI

-416 KDGYKIKDS
+416 RDGYKIKDS

-446 FSLVIG
+446 FFLVIG

-484 SIAKDNDADW
+484 SIEKDNDADW

-604 VDISATDNFSG
+604 VGISATDNFSG

-748 KVAVDNKKP
+748 KVAVDNKKA

-801 IEASSKDLAG
+801 IEASSTDLAG
-811 NKTQES
+811 NKTQEG

-824 KEFYIDECAPFG
+824 KEFYIDELAPVG
-836 QVQFST
+836 KVQFST
-842 DNTDDGKIGNWWEN
+842 DKTDAGIIGNWWEN

-923 KINKSD
+923 KKNKSD
-929 DEYSFSESLDKSYN
+929 DGYSFCESLDKSYN

-964 GAVIDNE
+964 GAIIDNE
-971 APKITEVNIV
+971 APEITEVNIV
-981 DSDNQ
+981 DSDK
-986 ENKLEDE
+986 NKLEDE
-993 NADLWKQSNVC
+993 NADLWKQSKVC
-1004 LQLKATD
+1004 LQVKATD

-1020 YKLARLNDDGTY
+1020 YKLEGLKDNGTATG
-1032 TVLPSTTTVTLQGS
+1032 TVKLKDTK
-1046 DLGTLNYSTVF
+1046 LGTLNDDSTVF
-1057 SLLKSRDYAADT
+1057 DLKKSDYYAADT

-1105 DKTSDNSK
+1105 DKTSGNSK

-1128 ATSGIKAE
+1128 ATSGIKVE

-1201 GNRSVSSADT
+1201 GNKSVSSADT
-1211 TVTAK
+1211 TDTAK

-1222 TAKLKLQ
+1222 TAKLELQ
-1229 QGVDGDKWFT
+1229 DGVDGDKWFT
-1239 NGAVFTVTAQDKT
+1239 NGATFTVTAQDNT

-1266 GTDGTDGTYVIG
+1266 GTDGTDGTYVAG

-1289 VESDAKEY
+1289 VESDVKKY
-1297 TNSISIPDMADYDT
+1297 TDSISIPDMADYDT

-1325 NKTVCSQT
+1325 NMTECSQT

-1356 FNSGATLSVK
+1356 FNSGATFSVK
-1366 ASDAISGVDK
+1366 ASDATSGVDK
-1376 VDYIVKASKDS
+1376 VEYFVKASKDS
-1387 NENLTSGTLTSDT
+1387 NENLTSGTLTSYT

-1459 DKEMKNSL
+1459 NKEMKNSL
-1467 SDKDGFDGAK
+1467 SDKGGFEGAK

-1541 PITISDKFAN
+1541 PITILDKFAN
-1551 SADNLGAINVYVQ
+1551 SAGNLGAINVYVQ

-1577 KDDKKDET
+1577 KDDEKDET

-1594 INVEYVSEKDAYSVV
+1594 INVEYATEKAAYSVV
-1609 DSAEYYNAERTA
+1609 DGAEYYNTERTA

-1633 QKLVNIWVSEDGGK
+1633 PKLVNIWVSEDGGK
-1647 EVDINNSDKLPD
+1647 EVDINNSDKLPN
-1659 GIVKDSDWALGAGKD
+1659 GIVKDSDWTLGAGKD
-1674 AVSTLTIKFTNDHK
+1674 AVSTLTVTFTNDHK
-1688 YTIRVEAQ
+1688 YTVRVEAQ

-1712 TFVIDKINP
+1712 TFIIDKKNP
-1721 TANMKYNYLSQGT
+1721 TGNMKYNYLSQGT

-1798 WTPMKSTGK
+1798 WTPMKSTGA

-1822 VVYMKIVD
+1822 VVYLKIVD

-1851 VNVTLPTDIN
+1851 INVTLPTDIN

-1871 VSVSDNAATGVVSGI
+1871 VSVSDNAETGVVSGI
-1886 RSVSYKVTS
+1886 RNVSYKVTS
-1895 MGQQTQTGDLYT
+1895 LGQQTQTGDLYT

-2011 ASAGGAPS
+2011 ASAGGVPS
-2019 ISGWTTV
+2019 ILGWTTV
-2026 SGSGNGDDTVNIATI
+2026 GGSGNGDNTVNIATI

>member
-16 VTILPANFM
+16 VTILPANFT

-36 YLKVTGASNW
+36 YLKVTGASDW

-62 EVDQE
+62 EVDQK

-75 AQTDSGNTN
+75 AQTDSGNT
-84 PDNKNPDNKNPDNTD
+84 NPDNTD

-149 LNSIKIDVTGLVK
+149 FNSIKIDVTGLVK
-162 DSKYSVDISSDGY
+162 DSKYFVDISSDGY
-175 LFWKKECTAVKASD
+175 LSWKKECTAVEASN
-189 SPAYTEVAM
+189 SAAYTKVAM
-198 VQDTYTEFAFTTV
+198 VKDTYTEFAFSTD
-211 FKDWKLDTKPTLAVK
+211 FNGWKLDTTPILAVN
-226 GADNNSV
+226 GAGNNSV
-233 IKYASSDQETAAV
+233 KYASSDQEIADV
-246 DETTGEV
+246 DETTDVV

-264 ATLSDG
+264 ATLSVG

-275 IEQSDVAI
+275 ITQSDVAI
-283 AKLDQTLSFTDEN
+283 AKLDQTLSFTD
-296 AEVYVGD
+296 AKTEVYVGD
-303 EISTIAKSSAND
+303 EVATAASSSASD
-315 AKGKI
+315 ANGKI

-325 KGEDYITQDTDFANN
+325 TGEDYITQDADFANN

-393 VVGTSNTTSDGKI
+393 VVGTSNTASDGKI

-437 NNITQGENQ
+437 NGITQGENQ
-446 FSLVIG
+446 FTRVIG

-484 SIAKDNDADW
+484 SIKYNDADW
-494 INKKDVEIKASPS
+494 INKDVKITASPS

-748 KVAVDNKKP
+748 KVAVDNKKA

-775 DDEIWTD
+775 DNEIWTD

-811 NKTQES
+811 NKTEEA

-824 KEFYIDECAPFG
+824 KEFYIDEDAPAG
-836 QVQFST
+836 KVQFST
-842 DNTDDGKIGNWWEN
+842 DKTNAIGNWWK
-856 ILNPFTAISIFKQN
+856 ILLNSFPAISIFKQN
-870 QLNIV
+870 QLDIV
-875 GHVNDKDT
+875 GSVTD

-892 YYVNKLDKDTVLS
+892 YYVNKLDTDTVLS
-905 ESELNNL
+905 EQQLNGL
-912 SADNLIKWTEI
+912 SAGNWEKI

-929 DEYSFSESLDKSYN
+929 DGYSFCESLDKSYN

-964 GAVIDNE
+964 GAIIDNE
-971 APKITEVNIV
+971 APEITEVNIV
-981 DSDNQ
+981 DSDK
-986 ENKLEDE
+986 NKLEDE
-993 NADLWKQSNVC
+993 NADLWKQSKVC
-1004 LQLKATD
+1004 LQVKATD

-1020 YKLARLNDDGTY
+1020 YKLEGLKDNGTATG
-1032 TVLPSTTTVTLQGS
+1032 TVKLKDTK
-1046 DLGTLNYSTVF
+1046 LGTLNDDSTVF
-1057 SLLKSRDYAADT
+1057 DLKKSDYYAADT

-1105 DKTSDNSK
+1105 ETSDNGK
-1113 GWNNDTLTYTVVAKD
+1113 GWNDTLTYTVVAKD

-1142 NYYIYLGGKK
+1142 NYYIYLNGKK

-1193 DVDTIDVA
+1193 DVDTVDVA
-1201 GNRSVSSADT
+1201 GNKSVSSADT
-1211 TVTAK
+1211 KVTAK

-1222 TAKLKLQ
+1222 TAKLELQ
-1229 QGVDGDKWFT
+1229 QEVDGDKWFT

-1259 YTIKKAD
+1259 YTIKKA
-1266 GTDGTDGTYVIG
+1266 DGTDGTYVIG

-1325 NKTVCSQT
+1325 NMTECSQT

-1366 ASDAISGVDK
+1366 ASDETSGVDRVK
-1376 VDYIVKASKDS
+1376 YIVKASKDS
-1387 NENLTSGTLTSDT
+1387 NENLTSGTLTADT
-1400 LQKSDNGD
+1400 LQK
-1408 LTGTI
+1408 
-1413 TIPKD
+1413 
-1418 AYYDSK
+1418 
-1424 NLYVETKTYDK
+1424 
-1435 AGNKTECS
+1435 
-1443 QTIKFDTTH
+1443 
-1452 PTAGISF
+1452 
-1459 DKEMKNSL
+1459 
-1467 SDKDGFDGAK
+1467 
-1477 HFYNR
+1477 
-1482 NVKLN
+1482 
-1487 VTANDA
+1487 
-1493 TSGIKSIKY
+1493 
-1502 YVTAAGDVPTEET
+1502 
-1515 WADTTNKNVNS
+1515 
-1526 ILPEKQ
+1526 
-1532 AGTNDKLNI
+1532 
-1541 PITISDKFAN
+1541 
-1551 SADNLGAINVYVQ
+1551 
-1564 VIDTAD
+1564 
-1570 NETVVSL
+1570 
-1577 KDDKKDET
+1577 
-1585 FRIDTTKPE
+1585 
-1594 INVEYVSEKDAYSVV
+1594 
-1609 DSAEYYNAERTA
+1609 
-1621 KVSVKENSVFFN
+1621 
-1633 QKLVNIWVSEDGGK
+1633 
-1647 EVDINNSDKLPD
+1647 
-1659 GIVKDSDWALGAGKD
+1659 
-1674 AVSTLTIKFTNDHK
+1674 
-1688 YTIRVEAQ
+1688 
-1696 DLAENKA
+1696 
-1703 DGYKINKSN
+1703 
-1712 TFVIDKINP
+1712 
-1721 TANMKYNYLSQGT
+1721 
-1734 DTTWTSFAD
+1734 
-1743 WKNILNGG
+1743 
-1751 KYEISRFSKGK
+1751 
-1762 MYVSGSVRDEFSG
+1762 
-1775 VKEVSYNVSNKDGV
+1775 
-1789 FADVSGVTS
+1789 
-1798 WTPMKSTGK
+1798 
-1807 DGSYAISLPENDMNY
+1807 
-1822 VVYMKIVD
+1822 
-1830 YSGNVSYV
+1830 
-1838 STNGAVLDTQAPK
+1838 
-1851 VNVTLPTDIN
+1851 
-1861 GIYASNVNVG
+1861 
-1871 VSVSDNAATGVVSGI
+1871 
-1886 RSVSYKVTS
+1886 
-1895 MGQQTQTGDLYT
+1895 
-1907 YTATAGSLNDLTK
+1907 
-1920 SVSRNFTVDA
+1920 
-1930 GLNNS
+1930 
-1935 NDVQIEV
+1935 
-1942 TAVDNAGNTY
+1942 
-1952 KTTNVIKIDIT
+1952 
-1963 APTIEVSYDNNSGD
+1963 
-1977 TTFGDDTYFKESRTA
+1977 
-1992 TVKVT
+1992 
-1997 ERNFDPAKVIPVIE
+1997 
-2011 ASAGGAPS
+2011 
-2019 ISGWTTV
+2019 
-2026 SGSGNGDDTVNIATI
+2026 
-2041 YYGNDADYTFN
+2041 
-2052 ISAEDIV
+2052 
-2059 GNKSGDVNYGNSL
+2059 
-2072 APTKFTVDKTV
+2072 
-2083 PVISVAYD
+2083 
-2091 NNNAA
+2091 
-2096 EAGFYKEQ
+2096 
-2104 RTATVT
+2104 
-2110 IQEHNFE
+2110 
-2117 TSRVVLTMNATD
+2117 
-2129 NGNPASAPTISGW
+2129 
-2142 SGSGDTHTATISFAS
+2142 
-2157 DAVYT
+2157 
-2162 WTLAYTDKAGNKA
+2162 
-2175 TDLENQ
+2175 
-2181 SFCVD
+2181 
-2186 LTKPAITI
+2186 
-2194 SGINP
+2194 
-2199 NSANNTDGNIGFA
+2199 
-2212 IECTDTNF
+2212 
-2220 GTFTPVLTAVVY
+2220 
-2232 ENGSFATK
+2232 
-2240 EIEGSASS
+2240 
-2248 VGNGERIEYGNLEE
+2248 
-2262 DGMYSLRCAAV
+2262 
-2273 DKAGNAYDTVNI
+2273 
-2285 VDEDGVSSTVN
+2285 
-2296 LQDGDNLI
+2296 
-2304 DFSVNRNGSTFAL
+2304 
-2317 NDYSMDV
+2317 
-2324 VNDYYVQE
+2324 
-2332 TAEDIVFYETNADE
+2332 
-2346 LLNYNIKLNGNALKE
+2346 
-2361 GNDYKVTESGGD
+2361 
-2373 GSWYRYEYAVNKSLF
+2373 
-2388 DDEGE
+2388 
-2393 YNLVVESEDKATS
+2393 
-2406 MAYSDLKNVSADF
+2406 
-2419 VIDKTAPTFT
+2419 
-2429 ISGIEED
+2429 
-2436 GNYRGT
+2436 
-2442 SQNVTLVPT
+2442 
-2451 DDGGKLGH
+2451 
-2459 VKVTILDK
+2459 
-2467 DGKEQKV
+2467 
-2474 ISDMSGDE
+2474 
-2482 LTKYLNGND
+2482 
-2491 GKIKFKVPEG
+2491 
-2501 VNQQVA
+2501 
-2507 ILCADCSIGTD
+2507 
-2518 GGTNTTDFIYKG
+2518 
-2530 ITVSSN
+2530 
-2536 AFILFFEN
+2536 
-2544 KPLFYGVLG
+2544 
-2553 VVAAA
+2553 
-2558 IIVPTGFVIYKK
+2558 
-2570 KRKTKKEAS
+2570 
-2579 EQ
+2579 

>member
-16 VTILPANFM
+16 VTILPANFT

-36 YLKVTGASNW
+36 YLKVTGASDW
-46 TKEDNIKVTV
+46 TNTDDIKVTV

-62 EVDQE
+62 EVEQK
-67 FVKTKVVE
+67 FVRTEVVK
-75 AQTDSGNTN
+75 AQTDSGNT
-84 PDNKNPDNKNPDNTD
+84 NPDNTD

-140 EQQDAKLVA
+140 EQQDAKPVA

-175 LFWKKECTAVKASD
+175 LFWKKECTAVEASN
-189 SPAYTEVAM
+189 SAAYTKVAM
-198 VQDTYTEFAFTTV
+198 VKDTYTEFAFTTV
-211 FKDWKLDTKPTLAVK
+211 FKDWKLDTTPKLAVK

-233 IKYASSDQETAAV
+233 KYASSDQETAAV
-246 DETTGEV
+246 NETTGV
-253 TIKKAG
+253 VNIKKAG

-264 ATLSDG
+264 ATLSVG

-275 IEQSDVAI
+275 ITQSDVAI
-283 AKLDQTLSFTDEN
+283 AKLDQTLSFTD
-296 AEVYVGD
+296 AKTEVYVGD
-303 EISTIAKSSAND
+303 EVAAAASSSASD
-315 AKGKI
+315 AEGKI

-325 KGEDYITQDTDFANN
+325 TGEDYITQDADFTNN

-349 NSADGVK
+349 NSADGVE

-393 VVGTSNTTSDGKI
+393 VVGTSNTASDGKI

-431 EIAIDA
+431 EIAIDV

-446 FSLVIG
+446 FALVIG

-494 INKKDVEIKASPS
+494 INKDVKITASPS
-507 DAGSQIA
+507 DAGSKIA

-527 LLEETTVNPNADG
+527 LLEEKTVNPNADG

-550 FANKEIKV
+550 FANKEIKI

-565 AGLRSDTQTKI
+565 AGLKSDTQTQI
-576 IKFDTELPKADLS
+576 IKFDTALPKAELS

-604 VDISATDNFSG
+604 VGISATDNFSG

-628 TSASGWDIKN
+628 TSASGWDIKS

-675 KAGNENITS
+675 KAGNEKITS

-692 FDKTA
+692 FDHTA
-697 PTVVIAYSSADEN
+697 PTVGIAYSSADEN

-748 KVAVDNKKP
+748 KVAVDNKNA

-801 IEASSKDLAG
+801 IEASSTDLAG

-824 KEFYIDECAPFG
+824 KEFYIDELAPVG
-836 QVQFST
+836 KVQFST
-842 DNTDDGKIGNWWEN
+842 DKTDAGIIGNWWEN

-875 GHVNDKDT
+875 GSVTDKET

-892 YYVNKLDKDTVLS
+892 YYVNKLDTDTVLS
-905 ESELNNL
+905 EPKLNNL
-912 SADNLIKWTEI
+912 SADKWKEI

-929 DEYSFSESLDKSYN
+929 DGYSFCESLDKSYN

-971 APKITEVNIV
+971 APKITDVNIV

-993 NADLWKQSNVC
+993 NADLWKQSSVC

-1105 DKTSDNSK
+1105 DDGSSTLDNSK

-1142 NYYIYLGGKK
+1142 NYYIYLNGKK

-1193 DVDTIDVA
+1193 DVDTVDVA
-1201 GNRSVSSADT
+1201 GNKSVSSADT

-1222 TAKLKLQ
+1222 TAKLELQ

-1239 NGAVFTVTAQDKT
+1239 NGATFTVTAQDNT

-1266 GTDGTDGTYVIG
+1266 GTYVEG

-1297 TNSISIPDMADYDT
+1297 TDSISIPDMADYDT
-1311 GNLTITTYTYDFAG
+1311 DNLTITTYTYDFAG
-1325 NKTVCSQT
+1325 NKTECSQT
-1333 IKFDTTNPTADLTVN
+1333 IKLDTTNPTADLTVN
-1348 AGANQDGW
+1348 AGANKDGW

-1366 ASDAISGVDK
+1366 ASDATSGVDK
-1376 VDYIVKASKDS
+1376 VEYFVKASKDP
-1387 NENLTSGTLTSDT
+1387 NENLTSGTLTADT

-1452 PTAGISF
+1452 STAGISL

-1467 SDKDGFDGAK
+1467 SDKAGFDGAK

-1482 NVKLN
+1482 DVKLN

-1541 PITISDKFAN
+1541 PITVSDEFAN

-1577 KDDKKDET
+1577 KDDEKDET

-1594 INVEYVSEKDAYSVV
+1594 INVEYASEKDAYSVV
-1609 DSAEYYNAERTA
+1609 DSAEYYNTERTA

-1647 EVDINNSDKLPD
+1647 EVDINNGDKLPD
-1659 GIVKDSDWALGAGKD
+1659 GIVKDSDWTLGAGKD

-1721 TANMKYNYLSQGT
+1721 TGNMKYNYLSQGT

-1895 MGQQTQTGDLYT
+1895 MGQQTQP
-1907 YTATAGSLNDLTK
+1907 ANKK
-1920 SVSRNFTVDA
+1920 SR
-1930 GLNNS
+1930 
-1935 NDVQIEV
+1935 
-1942 TAVDNAGNTY
+1942 
-1952 KTTNVIKIDIT
+1952 
-1963 APTIEVSYDNNSGD
+1963 
-1977 TTFGDDTYFKESRTA
+1977 
-1992 TVKVT
+1992 
-1997 ERNFDPAKVIPVIE
+1997 
-2011 ASAGGAPS
+2011 
-2019 ISGWTTV
+2019 
-2026 SGSGNGDDTVNIATI
+2026 
-2041 YYGNDADYTFN
+2041 
-2052 ISAEDIV
+2052 
-2059 GNKSGDVNYGNSL
+2059 
-2072 APTKFTVDKTV
+2072 
-2083 PVISVAYD
+2083 
-2091 NNNAA
+2091 
-2096 EAGFYKEQ
+2096 
-2104 RTATVT
+2104 
-2110 IQEHNFE
+2110 
-2117 TSRVVLTMNATD
+2117 
-2129 NGNPASAPTISGW
+2129 
-2142 SGSGDTHTATISFAS
+2142 
-2157 DAVYT
+2157 
-2162 WTLAYTDKAGNKA
+2162 
-2175 TDLENQ
+2175 
-2181 SFCVD
+2181 
-2186 LTKPAITI
+2186 
-2194 SGINP
+2194 
-2199 NSANNTDGNIGFA
+2199 
-2212 IECTDTNF
+2212 
-2220 GTFTPVLTAVVY
+2220 
-2232 ENGSFATK
+2232 
-2240 EIEGSASS
+2240 
-2248 VGNGERIEYGNLEE
+2248 
-2262 DGMYSLRCAAV
+2262 
-2273 DKAGNAYDTVNI
+2273 
-2285 VDEDGVSSTVN
+2285 
-2296 LQDGDNLI
+2296 
-2304 DFSVNRNGSTFAL
+2304 
-2317 NDYSMDV
+2317 
-2324 VNDYYVQE
+2324 
-2332 TAEDIVFYETNADE
+2332 
-2346 LLNYNIKLNGNALKE
+2346 LK
-2361 GNDYKVTESGGD
+2361 
-2373 GSWYRYEYAVNKSLF
+2373 
-2388 DDEGE
+2388 
-2393 YNLVVESEDKATS
+2393 
-2406 MAYSDLKNVSADF
+2406 
-2419 VIDKTAPTFT
+2419 
-2429 ISGIEED
+2429 
-2436 GNYRGT
+2436 
-2442 SQNVTLVPT
+2442 
-2451 DDGGKLGH
+2451 
-2459 VKVTILDK
+2459 
-2467 DGKEQKV
+2467 
-2474 ISDMSGDE
+2474 
-2482 LTKYLNGND
+2482 
-2491 GKIKFKVPEG
+2491 
-2501 VNQQVA
+2501 
-2507 ILCADCSIGTD
+2507 
-2518 GGTNTTDFIYKG
+2518 
-2530 ITVSSN
+2530 
-2536 AFILFFEN
+2536 
-2544 KPLFYGVLG
+2544 
-2553 VVAAA
+2553 
-2558 IIVPTGFVIYKK
+2558 
-2570 KRKTKKEAS
+2570 
-2579 EQ
+2579 

>member
-16 VTILPANFM
+16 VTILPANFT

-62 EVDQE
+62 EVEQK
-67 FVKTKVVE
+67 FVRTEVVK

-130 NSNEPAGQAD
+130 NSNEPVGQAD
-140 EQQDAKLVA
+140 EQQDAKPVA
-149 LNSIKIDVTGLVK
+149 LNSIKIDVTDLVK
-162 DSKYSVDISSDGY
+162 DSNYSVDISSDGY
-175 LFWKKECTAVKASD
+175 LFWKKECTAVEASY
-189 SPAYTEVAM
+189 SPVYTEVAM
-198 VQDTYTEFAFTTV
+198 VKDTYKEFAFSTN
-211 FKDWKLDTKPTLAVK
+211 FNDWKPGTTQTLAVN
-226 GADNNSV
+226 GAGNNIV
-233 IKYASSDQETAAV
+233 KYASSDQEIAAV
-246 DETTGEV
+246 DETTGVV

-283 AKLDQTLSFTDEN
+283 AKLDQTLSFTDAK

-325 KGEDYITQDTDFANN
+325 TGEDYITQDADFANN

-349 NSADGVK
+349 NSAYGVK

-365 DDRYNSAEKTY
+365 DDKYNGTENTY

-393 VVGTSNTTSDGKI
+393 VVGTSNTASDGKI

-437 NNITQGENQ
+437 NGITQGENQ
-446 FSLVIG
+446 FTRVIG

-484 SIAKDNDADW
+484 SIKYNDADW

-775 DDEIWTD
+775 DNEIWTD

-811 NKTQES
+811 NKTEEA

-824 KEFYIDECAPFG
+824 KEFYIDEDAPAG
-836 QVQFST
+836 KVQFST
-842 DNTDDGKIGNWWEN
+842 DKTNAIGNWWK
-856 ILNPFTAISIFKQN
+856 ILLNSFPAISIFKQN
-870 QLNIV
+870 QLDIV
-875 GHVNDKDT
+875 GSVTD

-892 YYVNKLDKDTVLS
+892 YYVNKLDTDTVLS
-905 ESELNNL
+905 EQQLNGL
-912 SADNLIKWTEI
+912 SAGNWEKI

-929 DEYSFSESLDKSYN
+929 DGYSFCESLDKSYN

-964 GAVIDNE
+964 GAIIDNE
-971 APKITEVNIV
+971 APEITEVNIV
-981 DSDNQ
+981 DSDK
-986 ENKLEDE
+986 NKLEDE
-993 NADLWKQSNVC
+993 NADLWKQSKVC
-1004 LQLKATD
+1004 LQVKATD

-1020 YKLARLNDDGTY
+1020 YKLEGLKDNGTATG
-1032 TVLPSTTTVTLQGS
+1032 TVKLKDTK
-1046 DLGTLNYSTVF
+1046 LGTLNDDSTVF
-1057 SLLKSRDYAADT
+1057 DLKKSDYYAADT

-1105 DKTSDNSK
+1105 DDENLKLDNSK
-1113 GWNNDTLTYTVVAKD
+1113 GWNKDTLTYTVVAKD
-1128 ATSGIKAE
+1128 VTSGIKAE

-1142 NYYIYLGGKK
+1142 NYYIYLNGKK
-1152 MKTGKVNVI
+1152 MKIGKVNVI

-1193 DVDTIDVA
+1193 DVDTVDVA
-1201 GNRSVSSADT
+1201 GNKSVSSADT
-1211 TVTAK
+1211 KVTAK

-1222 TAKLKLQ
+1222 TAKLELQ
-1229 QGVDGDKWFT
+1229 DGVDGDKWFT
-1239 NGAVFTVTAQDKT
+1239 NGATFTVTAQDNT
-1252 SGIEKVG
+1252 SGIEKVC

-1266 GTDGTDGTYVIG
+1266 GTYVG
-1278 SADAPVELITG
+1278 ESADAPVELITG
-1289 VESDAKEY
+1289 VESDVKKY
-1297 TNSISIPDMADYDT
+1297 TDSISIPDAANYDT
-1311 GNLTITTYTYDFAG
+1311 DNLTITTYTYDFAG
-1325 NKTVCSQT
+1325 NMTECSQT

-1356 FNSGATLSVK
+1356 FNSGATFSVK
-1366 ASDAISGVDK
+1366 ASDATSGVDK
-1376 VDYIVKASKDS
+1376 VEYFVKASKDS
-1387 NENLTSGTLTSDT
+1387 NENLTSGTLTADT
-1400 LQKSDNGD
+1400 LKKSDNGD

-1424 NLYVETKTYDK
+1424 NLYVKTTTYDK
-1435 AGNKTECS
+1435 AGNYTICS
-1443 QTIKFDTTH
+1443 QTIKSDTTH

-1467 SDKDGFDGAK
+1467 SDKGGFEGAK

-1482 NVKLN
+1482 DVKLY

-1493 TSGIKSIKY
+1493 TLGIKSIKY

-1577 KDDKKDET
+1577 KDDEKDET

-1594 INVEYVSEKDAYSVV
+1594 INVEYATEKAAYSVV
-1609 DSAEYYNAERTA
+1609 DGAEYYNTERTA

-1633 QKLVNIWVSEDGGK
+1633 PKLVNIWVSEDGGK
-1647 EVDINNSDKLPD
+1647 EVDINNSDKLPA
-1659 GIVKDSDWALGAGKD
+1659 GIVKDSDWTLGAGKK

-1712 TFVIDKINP
+1712 TFVIDKKNP
-1721 TANMKYNYLSQGT
+1721 TGNMKYNYLSQGT

-1822 VVYMKIVD
+1822 VVYLKIVD

-1851 VNVTLPTDIN
+1851 INVTLPADIN

-1895 MGQQTQTGDLYT
+1895 LGQQTQTGDLYT
-1907 YTATAGSLNDLTK
+1907 YTATAGSLDDLTK

-2011 ASAGGAPS
+2011 ASAGGVPS

-2026 SGSGNGDDTVNIATI
+2026 GGSGNGDDTVNIATI

-2052 ISAEDIV
+2052 ISAEDIA
-2059 GNKSGDVNYGNSL
+2059 GNKSGEVNYGNSL

-2570 KRKTKKEAS
+2570 KRKTKKKHQNS
-2579 EQ
+2579 NIMI

>member
-16 VTILPANFM
+16 VTILPANFT

-36 YLKVTGASNW
+36 YLKVTGASDW
-46 TKEDNIKVTV
+46 TKADDIRVTV

-62 EVDQE
+62 EVDQK
-67 FVKTKVVE
+67 FVKTEVVE

-84 PDNKNPDNKNPDNTD
+84 PDNT
-99 SGNNNPGNTDTGKDD
+99 NPGNTDTGKND

-140 EQQDAKLVA
+140 EQQDAKPVA
-149 LNSIKIDVTGLVK
+149 LNSIKIDVTGLTK
-162 DSKYSVDISSDGY
+162 DSNYSVDISSDGY
-175 LFWKKECTAVKASD
+175 LFWKKECTAVEASD
-189 SPAYTEVAM
+189 SAAYTEVEM

-211 FKDWKLDTKPTLAVK
+211 FKGWKLDTTPTLAVK
-226 GADNNSV
+226 GAENNSV
-233 IKYASSDQETAAV
+233 KYASSDQEIAAV
-246 DETTGEV
+246 DETTGV
-253 TIKKAG
+253 VNIKKAG

-275 IEQSDVAI
+275 ITQSDVSI
-283 AKLDQTLSFTDEN
+283 AKLEQTLSFTDTK

-303 EISTIAKSSAND
+303 EVATAASSSASD

-325 KGEDYITQDTDFANN
+325 TGEDYITKDDDFTNN

-365 DDRYNSAEKTY
+365 DDKYNSAENTY

-393 VVGTSNTTSDGKI
+393 LVGTSNTASDGKI
-406 WYSEVTKIKA
+406 WYSEVTGIKA
-416 KDGYKIKDS
+416 KDGYKIKNS

-446 FSLVIG
+446 FARVIG
-452 QEKKNS
+452 QEKKNT
-458 ENETVSYINEGTVSG
+458 ENGTVSYINEGTVSG
-473 AYNYDSVKPTL
+473 VYNYDSVKPTL

-494 INKKDVEIKASPS
+494 VNKDVKDVKIKASPS
-507 DAGSQIA
+507 DDGSKLA

-545 LQASK
+545 LQTSK

-565 AGLRSDTQTKI
+565 AGLRSDTQTQI
-576 IKFDTELPKADLS
+576 IKFDTELPEAELS
-589 LNSNEGEYYFTDKIS
+589 LNSNEGEYYFADKIS
-604 VDISATDNFSG
+604 VGISATDNFSG
-615 IADIKAVYLTDDV
+615 IAGIKAVYLTDDV
-628 TSASGWDIKN
+628 TSASGWNIKS

-675 KAGNENITS
+675 KAGNEKITS

-692 FDKTA
+692 FDNTA
-697 PTVVIAYSSADEN
+697 PTVGIAYSSADEN
-710 TTNDNYSQLKDGV
+710 ATNDNYSQLKDGV

-748 KVAVDNKKP
+748 KVAVDNKKA

-775 DDEIWTD
+775 GDEIWTD

-811 NKTQES
+811 NKTQEG
-817 TVADSKS
+817 TVADGKS
-824 KEFYIDECAPFG
+824 KEFYIDELAPAG
-836 QVQFST
+836 KVQFST
-842 DNTDDGKIGNWWEN
+842 DNTETGKIGNWWEK
-856 ILNPFTAISIFKQN
+856 ILNPFPAISIFKQN

-875 GHVNDKDT
+875 GRVNDE
-883 GNSGIWTVS
+883 NSGIWTVS
-892 YYVNKLDKDTVLS
+892 YYVNKLDTDTVLS
-905 ESELNNL
+905 ESDLNNL

-1020 YKLARLNDDGTY
+1020 YKLEGLKDNGTATG
-1032 TVLPSTTTVTLQGS
+1032 TVKLKDTK
-1046 DLGTLNYSTVF
+1046 LGTLNDDSTVF
-1057 SLLKSRDYAADT
+1057 DLKKSDYYAADT

-1105 DKTSDNSK
+1105 DDENLKLDNSK
-1113 GWNNDTLTYTVVAKD
+1113 GWNKDTLTYTVVAKD
-1128 ATSGIKAE
+1128 VTSGIKAE

-1193 DVDTIDVA
+1193 DVDTVDVA
-1201 GNRSVSSADT
+1201 GNKSVSSADT
-1211 TVTAK
+1211 KVTAK

-1239 NGAVFTVTAQDKT
+1239 NGATFTVTAQDNT

-1266 GTDGTDGTYVIG
+1266 GTDGTDGTYVAG

-1325 NKTVCSQT
+1325 NMTECSQT

-1356 FNSGATLSVK
+1356 FNSGATFSVK
-1366 ASDAISGVDK
+1366 ASDATSGVDK
-1376 VDYIVKASKDS
+1376 VEYFVKASKDS
-1387 NENLTSGTLTSDT
+1387 NENLTSGTLTSGT

-1424 NLYVETKTYDK
+1424 NLYVETKTYDF
-1435 AGNKTECS
+1435 AGNKTECN

-1467 SDKDGFDGAK
+1467 SDKGGFEGAK

-1482 NVKLN
+1482 DVKLY

-1577 KDDKKDET
+1577 KDDEKDET

-1594 INVEYVSEKDAYSVV
+1594 INVEYATEKAAYSVV
-1609 DSAEYYNAERTA
+1609 DGAEYYNTERTA

-1633 QKLVNIWVSEDGGK
+1633 PKLVNIWVSEDGGK
-1647 EVDINNSDKLPD
+1647 EVDINNSDKLPN
-1659 GIVKDSDWALGAGKD
+1659 GIVKDSDWTLGAGKD
-1674 AVSTLTIKFTNDHK
+1674 AVSTLTVTFTNDHK
-1688 YTIRVEAQ
+1688 YTVRVEAQ

-1712 TFVIDKINP
+1712 TFIIDKKNP
-1721 TANMKYNYLSQGT
+1721 TGNMKYNYLSQGT

-1798 WTPMKSTGK
+1798 WTPMKSTGA

-1822 VVYMKIVD
+1822 VVYLKIVD

-1851 VNVTLPTDIN
+1851 INVTLPTDIN
-1861 GIYASNVNVG
+1861 GIYSSNVNVG

-1895 MGQQTQTGDLYT
+1895 LGQQTQTGDLYT

-2011 ASAGGAPS
+2011 ASAGGVPS

-2026 SGSGNGDDTVNIATI
+2026 GGSGNGDDTVNIATI

-2129 NGNPASAPTISGW
+2129 NGNPASAPSISGW

-2393 YNLVVESEDKATS
+2393 YNIVVESEDKATS

-2467 DGKEQKV
+2467 DGKEQKI

>member
-16 VTILPANFM
+16 VTILPANFT

-36 YLKVTGASNW
+36 YLKVTGASDW
-46 TKEDNIKVTV
+46 IKEDDIKVTV

-62 EVDQE
+62 EVDQK
-67 FVKTKVVE
+67 FVQTEVVKV
-75 AQTDSGNTN
+75 QTDSGNT
-84 PDNKNPDNKNPDNTD
+84 NPDNTD

-140 EQQDAKLVA
+140 EQQDAKPVEF
-149 LNSIKIDVTGLVK
+149 NSIKIDVTGLVK

-175 LFWKKECTAVKASD
+175 LFWKKECTAVEASY
-189 SPAYTEVAM
+189 SPAYTAVAM
-198 VQDTYTEFAFTTV
+198 VKDTYTEFAFTTV
-211 FKDWKLDTKPTLAVK
+211 FKGWKLDTKPTLAVK

-264 ATLSDG
+264 ATLSAG

-275 IEQSDVAI
+275 ITQSDVSI

-303 EISTIAKSSAND
+303 EISTIANSSASD
-315 AKGKI
+315 AKGKL

-325 KGEDYITQDTDFANN
+325 TGEEYIIQDADFTNN

-393 VVGTSNTTSDGKI
+393 VVGTSNTASDGNT
-406 WYSEVTKIKA
+406 WYSEVTGIKA
-416 KDGYKIKDS
+416 KDGYKIKNS
-425 DGSFVE
+425 DGNFVE

-446 FSLVIG
+446 FALVIG
-452 QEKKNS
+452 QEKKNT
-458 ENETVSYINEGTVSG
+458 ENGTVSYINEGTVSG
-473 AYNYDSVKPTL
+473 VYNYDSVKPTL
-484 SIAKDNDADW
+484 SIKYNDADW
-494 INKKDVEIKASPS
+494 INKDVKITASPS

-558 NVTAYDN
+558 NVIAYDN
-565 AGLRSDTQTKI
+565 AGLKSDTQTKI
-576 IKFDTELPKADLS
+576 IKFDTELPEAELS
-589 LNSNEGEYYFTDKIS
+589 LNSNEGKYYFTDKIS
-604 VDISATDNFSG
+604 VGISATDNFSG
-615 IADIKAVYLTDDV
+615 IAGIKAVYLTDDV

-638 FNWDA
+638 IDWDA
-643 ENVQNLGADA
+643 ENVKNLEADA
-653 KSVTIPFADTTNAG
+653 KSVTIPFTNTTNAG

-684 LSDDKKFH
+684 LSDNEKFH
-692 FDKTA
+692 FDHTA
-697 PTVVIAYSSADEN
+697 PTVGIAYSSADEN

-748 KVAVDNKKP
+748 KVAVDNKKA

-775 DDEIWTD
+775 DNEIWTD

-811 NKTQES
+811 NKTEEA

-824 KEFYIDECAPFG
+824 KEFYIDEDAPAG
-836 QVQFST
+836 KVQFST
-842 DNTDDGKIGNWWEN
+842 DKTNAIGNWWK
-856 ILNPFTAISIFKQN
+856 ILLNSFPAISIFKQN
-870 QLNIV
+870 QLDIV
-875 GHVNDKDT
+875 GSVTD

-892 YYVNKLDKDTVLS
+892 YYVNKLDTDTVLS
-905 ESELNNL
+905 EQQLNGL
-912 SADNLIKWTEI
+912 SAGNWEKI

-929 DEYSFSESLDKSYN
+929 DGYSFCESLDKSYN

-964 GAVIDNE
+964 GAIIDNE
-971 APKITEVNIV
+971 APEITEVNIV
-981 DSDNQ
+981 DSDK
-986 ENKLEDE
+986 NKLEDE
-993 NADLWKQSNVC
+993 NADLWKQSKVC
-1004 LQLKATD
+1004 LQVKATD

-1020 YKLARLNDDGTY
+1020 YKLEGLKDNGTATG
-1032 TVLPSTTTVTLQGS
+1032 TVKLKDTK
-1046 DLGTLNYSTVF
+1046 LGTLNDDSTVF
-1057 SLLKSRDYAADT
+1057 DLKKSDYYAADT

-1105 DKTSDNSK
+1105 DDENLKLDNSK
-1113 GWNNDTLTYTVVAKD
+1113 GWNKDTLTYTVVAKD
-1128 ATSGIKAE
+1128 VTSGIKAE

-1142 NYYIYLGGKK
+1142 NYYIYLNGKK

-1193 DVDTIDVA
+1193 DVDTVDVA
-1201 GNRSVSSADT
+1201 GNKSVSSADT
-1211 TVTAK
+1211 KVTAK

-1239 NGAVFTVTAQDKT
+1239 NGATFTVTAQDNT

-1266 GTDGTDGTYVIG
+1266 GTDGTDGTYVAG

-1325 NKTVCSQT
+1325 NMTECSQT

-1356 FNSGATLSVK
+1356 FNSGATFSVK
-1366 ASDAISGVDK
+1366 ASDATSGVDK
-1376 VDYIVKASKDS
+1376 VEYFVKASKDS
-1387 NENLTSGTLTSDT
+1387 NENLTSGTLTADT

-1467 SDKDGFDGAK
+1467 SDKGGFEGAK

-1482 NVKLN
+1482 DVKLY

-1577 KDDKKDET
+1577 KDDEKDET

-1594 INVEYVSEKDAYSVV
+1594 INVEYATEKAAYSVV
-1609 DSAEYYNAERTA
+1609 DGAEYYNTERTA

-1633 QKLVNIWVSEDGGK
+1633 PKLVNIWVSEDGGK
-1647 EVDINNSDKLPD
+1647 EVDINNSDKLPN
-1659 GIVKDSDWALGAGKD
+1659 GIVKDSDWTLGAGKD
-1674 AVSTLTIKFTNDHK
+1674 AVSTLTVTFTNNHK
-1688 YTIRVEAQ
+1688 YTVRVEAQ

-1712 TFVIDKINP
+1712 TFIIDKKNP
-1721 TANMKYNYLSQGT
+1721 TGNMKYNYLSQGT

-1822 VVYMKIVD
+1822 VVYLKIVD

-1851 VNVTLPTDIN
+1851 INVTLPTDIN

-1895 MGQQTQTGDLYT
+1895 LGQQTQTGDLYT

-2011 ASAGGAPS
+2011 ASAGGVPS

-2026 SGSGNGDDTVNIATI
+2026 GGSGNGDDTVNIATI

-2052 ISAEDIV
+2052 ISAEDIA
-2059 GNKSGDVNYGNSL
+2059 GNKSGEVNYGNSL

-2232 ENGSFATK
+2232 ENGSFTTK
-2240 EIEGSASS
+2240 EIAGSTSS

-2285 VDEDGVSSTVN
+2285 VDEDGVTSTVN

-2442 SQNVTLVPT
+2442 SQNVTFVPT

-2482 LTKYLNGND
+2482 LTKYMNGND

>member
-16 VTILPANFM
+16 VTILPANFT

-46 TKEDNIKVTV
+46 TKADDIKVTV

-62 EVDQE
+62 EVDQK

-84 PDNKNPDNKNPDNTD
+84 PDNTNPDNTD
-99 SGNNNPGNTDTGKDD
+99 SGNTNPGNTDTGKDD

-130 NSNEPAGQAD
+130 NSNEPAVQAD
-140 EQQDAKLVA
+140 EQQDAKPVA
-149 LNSIKIDVTGLVK
+149 LNSIKIDVTGLAK
-162 DSKYSVDISSDGY
+162 DSNYSVNISSDRY
-175 LFWKKECTAVKASD
+175 LFWKKECTAVEASD
-189 SPAYTEVAM
+189 SAAYTEVVM
-198 VQDTYTEFAFTTV
+198 VKDTYTEFAFTTD
-211 FKDWKLDTKPTLAVK
+211 FKGWKLDTTPILAVK
-226 GADNNSV
+226 NADNNSV
-233 IKYASSDQETAAV
+233 KYASSDQEIAAV
-246 DETTGEV
+246 NETTGV
-253 TIKKAG
+253 VNIKKAG

-275 IEQSDVAI
+275 ITQSDVSI
-283 AKLDQTLSFTDEN
+283 AKLEQTLSFTDTK

-303 EISTIAKSSAND
+303 EVATAASSSASD
-315 AKGKI
+315 AKCKI

-325 KGEDYITQDTDFANN
+325 TGEDYITQDADFTNN

-356 VTIKAAIAE
+356 VTIKAAIVE
-365 DDRYNSAEKTY
+365 DDKYNSAENTY

-381 PYAYDDFRKYCE
+381 PYAYDDFRNYCD
-393 VVGTSNTTSDGKI
+393 VVGTSNTASDGNT
-406 WYSEVTKIKA
+406 WYSKVTGIKA
-416 KDGYKIKDS
+416 KDGYKIKNS

-431 EIAIDA
+431 EIAIDV

-446 FSLVIG
+446 FALVIG
-452 QEKKNS
+452 QEKKNT
-458 ENETVSYINEGTVSG
+458 ENGTVSYINEGTVRG
-473 AYNYDSVKPTL
+473 VYNYDSVNPTL

-494 INKKDVEIKASPS
+494 INKDVKITASPS
-507 DAGSQIA
+507 DAGSKIA
-514 AVKYTVTDEKDKP
+514 AVKYTVTDEKDKT

-565 AGLRSDTQTKI
+565 AGLKSDTQTQI
-576 IKFDTELPKADLS
+576 IKIDTELPKAELS
-589 LNSNEGEYYFTDKIS
+589 LNSNKGEYYFTDKIS
-604 VDISATDNFSG
+604 VGISATDNFSG
-615 IADIKAVYLTDDV
+615 IAGIKAVYLTDDV
-628 TSASGWDIKN
+628 TSASGWDIN
-638 FNWDA
+638 NINWDA

-653 KSVTIPFADTTNAG
+653 KSVTISFTDTTNAG

-675 KAGNENITS
+675 KAGNEKITS

-692 FDKTA
+692 FDHTA
-697 PTVVIAYSSADEN
+697 PTVGIAYSSADEN

-732 QITVTD
+732 QITVAD
-738 ASFNKNATQI
+738 ASFDKNATQI
-748 KVAVDNKKP
+748 KVAVDNKKA

-801 IEASSKDLAG
+801 IEASSTDLAG
-811 NKTQES
+811 NKTEES

-824 KEFYIDECAPFG
+824 KEFYIDELAPVG
-836 QVQFST
+836 KVQFST
-842 DNTDDGKIGNWWEN
+842 DNTNAGIIGNWWEN
-856 ILNPFTAISIFKQN
+856 VLNPFTAISIFKQN

-875 GHVNDKDT
+875 GSVTDKTT

-912 SADNLIKWTEI
+912 SADKWKEI

-986 ENKLEDE
+986 INKLEDE
-993 NADLWKQSNVC
+993 NADLWKQSSVC

-1046 DLGTLNYSTVF
+1046 DLGTWNYSTVF
-1057 SLLKSRDYAADT
+1057 SLLRSRDYATDT
-1069 KALKATITVYDRANN
+1069 KALKATIIVYDRANN

-1105 DKTSDNSK
+1105 DDDSSTLDNSK

-1136 NENPVI
+1136 NETPVI

-1193 DVDTIDVA
+1193 NVDTIDVA
-1201 GNRSVSSADT
+1201 GNKSVSSADT

-1222 TAKLKLQ
+1222 TAKLELQ
-1229 QGVDGDKWFT
+1229 HGVGGDKWFT
-1239 NGAVFTVTAQDKT
+1239 KGATFTVTAQDNT

-1266 GTDGTDGTYVIG
+1266 GTYIKG

-1289 VESDAKEY
+1289 VESDVKEY
-1297 TNSISIPDMADYDT
+1297 TDSISIPDAAKYDT
-1311 GNLTITTYTYDFAG
+1311 DNLTITTYTYDFAG
-1325 NKTVCSQT
+1325 NKTECSQT

-1348 AGANQDGW
+1348 AGANQEGW

-1366 ASDAISGVDK
+1366 ASDATSGVDK
-1376 VDYIVKASKDS
+1376 VEYVVKASKDS
-1387 NENLTSGTLTSDT
+1387 NENLTSGTLTADT

-1452 PTAGISF
+1452 PTAGISL
-1459 DKEMKNSL
+1459 DKKMKNSL
-1467 SDKDGFDGAK
+1467 SDKDGFDDAK

-1482 NVKLN
+1482 DVKLN

-1515 WADTTNKNVNS
+1515 WADTKNINVNS
-1526 ILPEKQ
+1526 ILSEKQ

-1541 PITISDKFAN
+1541 PITISDEFAN

-1577 KDDKKDET
+1577 KNDEKDET

-1594 INVEYVSEKDAYSVV
+1594 INVEYASEKDAYSVV
-1609 DSAEYYNAERTA
+1609 DSAEYYNTERTA
-1621 KVSVKENSVFFN
+1621 KVSIKENSVFFN

-1659 GIVKDSDWALGAGKD
+1659 GIVKDSDWTLGTGKD
-1674 AVSTLTIKFTNDHK
+1674 AVGTLTIKFTNDHK

-1721 TANMKYNYLSQGT
+1721 TGNMKYNYLSQGT

-1822 VVYMKIVD
+1822 VVYLKIVD

-1851 VNVTLPTDIN
+1851 INVTLPTDIN

-1895 MGQQTQTGDLYT
+1895 LGQQTQTGDLYT

-1963 APTIEVSYDNNSGD
+1963 APTIEISYDNNSGD

-2011 ASAGGAPS
+2011 ASAGGVPS
-2019 ISGWTTV
+2019 ISGWTTA

-2052 ISAEDIV
+2052 ISAEDIA

-2442 SQNVTLVPT
+2442 TQNVTLVPT

-2459 VKVTILDK
+2459 VKITILDK

-2482 LTKYLNGND
+2482 LTKYMNGND

>member
-16 VTILPANFM
+16 VTILPANFT

-36 YLKVTGASNW
+36 YLKVTGASDWN
-46 TKEDNIKVTV
+46 KAGDIKVTV

-62 EVDQE
+62 EVEQK
-67 FVKTKVVE
+67 FVRTEVVK

-84 PDNKNPDNKNPDNTD
+84 PDNTNPDNTD

-130 NSNEPAGQAD
+130 NSNEPVGQAD
-140 EQQDAKLVA
+140 EQQDAKPVA

-175 LFWKKECTAVKASD
+175 LFWKKECTAVEASN
-189 SPAYTEVAM
+189 SAAYTKVAM
-198 VQDTYTEFAFTTV
+198 VKDTYTEFDFTTV
-211 FKDWKLDTKPTLAVK
+211 FKGWKLDTKPKLAVK

-233 IKYASSDQETAAV
+233 KYASSDQETAAV
-246 DETTGEV
+246 NETTGV
-253 TIKKAG
+253 VNIKKAG

-264 ATLSDG
+264 ATLSVG

-275 IEQSDVAI
+275 ITQSDVAI
-283 AKLDQTLSFTDEN
+283 AKLDQTLSFTDTK

-303 EISTIAKSSAND
+303 EVAAAASSSASD
-315 AKGKI
+315 TQGKI

-325 KGEDYITQDTDFANN
+325 NGEEYITKDTDFANN

-349 NSADGVK
+349 NSADGVE

-365 DDRYNSAEKTY
+365 DDKYNSAEKTY

-381 PYAYDDFRKYCE
+381 PYAYNDFRKYCE
-393 VVGTSNTTSDGKI
+393 VVGTSNTVSDGKI
-406 WYSEVTKIKA
+406 WYSEVTGIKA
-416 KDGYKIKDS
+416 KDGYKIKNS

-431 EIAIDA
+431 EIAIDV

-446 FSLVIG
+446 FALVIG
-452 QEKKNS
+452 QEKKNT
-458 ENETVSYINEGTVSG
+458 ENDTVSYINEGTVSG

-494 INKKDVEIKASPS
+494 INKDVKITASPS
-507 DAGSQIA
+507 DAGSKIA

-527 LLEETTVNPNADG
+527 LLEEKTVNPNADG

-550 FANKEIKV
+550 FANKEIKI

-565 AGLRSDTQTKI
+565 AGLKSDTQTQI
-576 IKFDTELPKADLS
+576 IKFDTALPNAELS
-589 LNSNEGEYYFTDKIS
+589 LNSNEGKYYFTDKIS
-604 VDISATDNFSG
+604 VGISATDNFSG
-615 IADIKAVYLTDDV
+615 IAGIKAVYLTDDV

-638 FNWDA
+638 IDWDA
-643 ENVQNLGADA
+643 ENVQNLKADA
-653 KSVTIPFADTTNAG
+653 KSVTISFTDTPNAG

-675 KAGNENITS
+675 KAGNEKITS

-692 FDKTA
+692 FDHTA
-697 PTVVIAYSSADEN
+697 PTVGIAYSSADEN
-710 TTNDNYSQLKDGV
+710 TTDDNYSQLKDGV

-748 KVAVDNKKP
+748 KVAVDNKNA

-801 IEASSKDLAG
+801 IEASSTDLAG

-824 KEFYIDECAPFG
+824 KEFYIDELAPVG
-836 QVQFST
+836 KVQFST
-842 DNTDDGKIGNWWEN
+842 DKTDAGIIGNWWEN

-875 GHVNDKDT
+875 GSVTDKET

-892 YYVNKLDKDTVLS
+892 YYVNKLDTDTVLS
-905 ESELNNL
+905 EPKLNNL
-912 SADNLIKWTEI
+912 SADKWKEI

-929 DEYSFSESLDKSYN
+929 DGYSFCESLDKSYN

-971 APKITEVNIV
+971 APKITDVNIV

-993 NADLWKQSNVC
+993 NADLWKQSSVC

-1105 DKTSDNSK
+1105 DDGSSTLDNSK

-1142 NYYIYLGGKK
+1142 NYYIYLNGKK

-1193 DVDTIDVA
+1193 DVDTVDVA
-1201 GNRSVSSADT
+1201 GNKSVSSADT

-1222 TAKLKLQ
+1222 TAKLELQ

-1239 NGAVFTVTAQDKT
+1239 NGATFTVTAQDNT

-1266 GTDGTDGTYVIG
+1266 GTYVEG

-1297 TNSISIPDMADYDT
+1297 TDSISIPDMADYDT
-1311 GNLTITTYTYDFAG
+1311 DNLTITTYTYDFAG
-1325 NKTVCSQT
+1325 NKTECSQT
-1333 IKFDTTNPTADLTVN
+1333 IKLDTTNPTADLTVN
-1348 AGANQDGW
+1348 AGANKDGW

-1366 ASDAISGVDK
+1366 ASDATSGVDK
-1376 VDYIVKASKDS
+1376 VEYFVKASKDS
-1387 NENLTSGTLTSDT
+1387 NENLTSGTLTADT

-1452 PTAGISF
+1452 PTAGISL
-1459 DKEMKNSL
+1459 DKKMKNSL
-1467 SDKDGFDGAK
+1467 SDKAGFDGAK

-1482 NVKLN
+1482 DVKLN

-1532 AGTNDKLNI
+1532 SGTNDKLNI
-1541 PITISDKFAN
+1541 PITVSDEFAN

-1577 KDDKKDET
+1577 KDDEKDET
-1585 FRIDTTKPE
+1585 F
-1594 INVEYVSEKDAYSVV
+1594 
-1609 DSAEYYNAERTA
+1609 
-1621 KVSVKENSVFFN
+1621 
-1633 QKLVNIWVSEDGGK
+1633 
-1647 EVDINNSDKLPD
+1647 
-1659 GIVKDSDWALGAGKD
+1659 
-1674 AVSTLTIKFTNDHK
+1674 
-1688 YTIRVEAQ
+1688 
-1696 DLAENKA
+1696 
-1703 DGYKINKSN
+1703 
-1712 TFVIDKINP
+1712 
-1721 TANMKYNYLSQGT
+1721 M
-1734 DTTWTSFAD
+1734 
-1743 WKNILNGG
+1743 
-1751 KYEISRFSKGK
+1751 
-1762 MYVSGSVRDEFSG
+1762 
-1775 VKEVSYNVSNKDGV
+1775 
-1789 FADVSGVTS
+1789 
-1798 WTPMKSTGK
+1798 
-1807 DGSYAISLPENDMNY
+1807 
-1822 VVYMKIVD
+1822 
-1830 YSGNVSYV
+1830 
-1838 STNGAVLDTQAPK
+1838 
-1851 VNVTLPTDIN
+1851 
-1861 GIYASNVNVG
+1861 
-1871 VSVSDNAATGVVSGI
+1871 
-1886 RSVSYKVTS
+1886 
-1895 MGQQTQTGDLYT
+1895 
-1907 YTATAGSLNDLTK
+1907 
-1920 SVSRNFTVDA
+1920 
-1930 GLNNS
+1930 
-1935 NDVQIEV
+1935 
-1942 TAVDNAGNTY
+1942 
-1952 KTTNVIKIDIT
+1952 
-1963 APTIEVSYDNNSGD
+1963 
-1977 TTFGDDTYFKESRTA
+1977 
-1992 TVKVT
+1992 
-1997 ERNFDPAKVIPVIE
+1997 
-2011 ASAGGAPS
+2011 
-2019 ISGWTTV
+2019 
-2026 SGSGNGDDTVNIATI
+2026 
-2041 YYGNDADYTFN
+2041 
-2052 ISAEDIV
+2052 
-2059 GNKSGDVNYGNSL
+2059 
-2072 APTKFTVDKTV
+2072 
-2083 PVISVAYD
+2083 
-2091 NNNAA
+2091 
-2096 EAGFYKEQ
+2096 
-2104 RTATVT
+2104 
-2110 IQEHNFE
+2110 
-2117 TSRVVLTMNATD
+2117 
-2129 NGNPASAPTISGW
+2129 
-2142 SGSGDTHTATISFAS
+2142 
-2157 DAVYT
+2157 
-2162 WTLAYTDKAGNKA
+2162 
-2175 TDLENQ
+2175 
-2181 SFCVD
+2181 
-2186 LTKPAITI
+2186 
-2194 SGINP
+2194 
-2199 NSANNTDGNIGFA
+2199 
-2212 IECTDTNF
+2212 
-2220 GTFTPVLTAVVY
+2220 
-2232 ENGSFATK
+2232 
-2240 EIEGSASS
+2240 
-2248 VGNGERIEYGNLEE
+2248 
-2262 DGMYSLRCAAV
+2262 
-2273 DKAGNAYDTVNI
+2273 
-2285 VDEDGVSSTVN
+2285 
-2296 LQDGDNLI
+2296 
-2304 DFSVNRNGSTFAL
+2304 
-2317 NDYSMDV
+2317 
-2324 VNDYYVQE
+2324 
-2332 TAEDIVFYETNADE
+2332 
-2346 LLNYNIKLNGNALKE
+2346 
-2361 GNDYKVTESGGD
+2361 
-2373 GSWYRYEYAVNKSLF
+2373 
-2388 DDEGE
+2388 
-2393 YNLVVESEDKATS
+2393 
-2406 MAYSDLKNVSADF
+2406 
-2419 VIDKTAPTFT
+2419 
-2429 ISGIEED
+2429 
-2436 GNYRGT
+2436 
-2442 SQNVTLVPT
+2442 
-2451 DDGGKLGH
+2451 
-2459 VKVTILDK
+2459 
-2467 DGKEQKV
+2467 
-2474 ISDMSGDE
+2474 
-2482 LTKYLNGND
+2482 
-2491 GKIKFKVPEG
+2491 
-2501 VNQQVA
+2501 
-2507 ILCADCSIGTD
+2507 
-2518 GGTNTTDFIYKG
+2518 
-2530 ITVSSN
+2530 
-2536 AFILFFEN
+2536 
-2544 KPLFYGVLG
+2544 
-2553 VVAAA
+2553 
-2558 IIVPTGFVIYKK
+2558 
-2570 KRKTKKEAS
+2570 
-2579 EQ
+2579 

>member
-16 VTILPANFM
+16 VTILPTNFT

-36 YLKVTGASNW
+36 YLKVTGASDWN
-46 TKEDNIKVTV
+46 KAGDIKVTV

-62 EVDQE
+62 EVEQK

-84 PDNKNPDNKNPDNTD
+84 PDNTNPDNTNPDNTD
-99 SGNNNPGNTDTGKDD
+99 SGNTNPGNTDTGKDD

-140 EQQDAKLVA
+140 EQQDAKPVA
-149 LNSIKIDVTGLVK
+149 PNSIKIDVIGLAK
-162 DSKYSVDISSDGY
+162 DNKYFVDISSDGY
-175 LFWKKECTAVKASD
+175 LFWKKECTAVEASG
-189 SPAYTEVAM
+189 SAAYTEVAM
-198 VQDTYTEFAFTTV
+198 VKDTYTEFAFTTV

-233 IKYASSDQETAAV
+233 IKYASSDQKTAAV

-264 ATLSDG
+264 ATLSVG

-275 IEQSDVAI
+275 ITQSDVAI
-283 AKLDQTLSFTDEN
+283 AKLDQTLSFTD
-296 AEVYVGD
+296 AKTEVYVGD
-303 EISTIAKSSAND
+303 EVAAAASSSASDTN
-315 AKGKI
+315 GKI

-325 KGEDYITQDTDFANN
+325 NGEEYITKDTDFANN

-365 DDRYNSAEKTY
+365 DDRYNSAENTY

-381 PYAYDDFRKYCE
+381 PYAYNDFRKYCE
-393 VVGTSNTTSDGKI
+393 VVGTSNTASDGNT
-406 WYSEVTKIKA
+406 WYSEVTGIKA

-437 NNITQGENQ
+437 NNITQGENK
-446 FSLVIG
+446 FSLVIV
-452 QEKKNS
+452 QEKKKSDN
-458 ENETVSYINEGTVSG
+458 ENVSYINEGTVSG
-473 AYNYDSVKPTL
+473 AYNYDSVNPTL
-484 SIAKDNDADW
+484 SIAKDNNADW
-494 INKKDVEIKASPS
+494 INKDVKITASPS
-507 DAGSQIA
+507 DAGSKIA

-527 LLEETTVNPNADG
+527 LLEEKTVNPNADG

-550 FANKEIKV
+550 FANKEIKI

-565 AGLRSDTQTKI
+565 AGLKSDTQTQI
-576 IKFDTELPKADLS
+576 IKFDTALPNAELS
-589 LNSNEGEYYFTDKIS
+589 LNSNEGKYYFTDKIS
-604 VDISATDNFSG
+604 VGISATDNFSG
-615 IADIKAVYLTDDV
+615 IAGIKAVYLTDDV

-638 FNWDA
+638 IDWDA
-643 ENVQNLGADA
+643 ENVQNLKADA
-653 KSVTIPFADTTNAG
+653 KSVTISFTDTPNAG

-675 KAGNENITS
+675 KAGNEKITS

-692 FDKTA
+692 FDHTA
-697 PTVVIAYSSADEN
+697 PTVGIAYSSADEN

-748 KVAVDNKKP
+748 KVAVDNKNA

-801 IEASSKDLAG
+801 IEASSTDLAG
-811 NKTQES
+811 NKTEEG

-824 KEFYIDECAPFG
+824 KEFYIDELAPVG
-836 QVQFST
+836 KVQFST
-842 DNTDDGKIGNWWEN
+842 DNTNAGIIGNWWEN
-856 ILNPFTAISIFKQN
+856 VLNPFTAISIFKQN

-875 GHVNDKDT
+875 GSVTDKDT

-892 YYVNKLDKDTVLS
+892 YYVNKLDTDTVLS
-905 ESELNNL
+905 EPDLNKL
-912 SADNLIKWTEI
+912 SADKWKKI

-929 DEYSFSESLDKSYN
+929 DEYSFCESLDKSYN

-971 APKITEVNIV
+971 APKITDVNIV

-986 ENKLEDE
+986 INKLEDE
-993 NADLWKQSNVC
+993 NADLWKQSTIC
-1004 LQLKATD
+1004 LQLNATD

-1020 YKLARLNDDGTY
+1020 YKLARLKDDGTY
-1032 TVLPSTTTVTLQGS
+1032 DDLPSTTTVTLQGS

-1105 DKTSDNSK
+1105 DDGSSTLDNSK

-1142 NYYIYLGGKK
+1142 NYYIYLNGKK

-1193 DVDTIDVA
+1193 DVDTVDVA
-1201 GNRSVSSADT
+1201 GNKSVSSADT

-1222 TAKLKLQ
+1222 TAKLELQ
-1229 QGVDGDKWFT
+1229 QGVVGDKWFT
-1239 NGAVFTVTAQDKT
+1239 NGATFTVTAQDNT

-1266 GTDGTDGTYVIG
+1266 GTYVEG

-1297 TNSISIPDMADYDT
+1297 TDSISIPDMADYDT
-1311 GNLTITTYTYDFAG
+1311 DNLTITTYTYDFAG
-1325 NKTVCSQT
+1325 NKTECSQT
-1333 IKFDTTNPTADLTVN
+1333 IKLDTTNPTADLTVN
-1348 AGANQDGW
+1348 AGANKDGW

-1366 ASDAISGVDK
+1366 ASDATSGVDK
-1376 VDYIVKASKDS
+1376 VEYFVKASKDS
-1387 NENLTSGTLTSDT
+1387 NENLTSGTLTADT

-1452 PTAGISF
+1452 PTAGISL
-1459 DKEMKNSL
+1459 DKKMKNSL
-1467 SDKDGFDGAK
+1467 SDKAGFDGAK

-1482 NVKLN
+1482 DVKLN

-1515 WADTTNKNVNS
+1515 WADTKNINVNS

-1532 AGTNDKLNI
+1532 SGTNDKLNI
-1541 PITISDKFAN
+1541 PITVSDEFAN

-1577 KDDKKDET
+1577 KDDEKDET

-1594 INVEYVSEKDAYSVV
+1594 INVEYASEKDAYSVV
-1609 DSAEYYNAERTA
+1609 DSAEYYNTERTA

-1659 GIVKDSDWALGAGKD
+1659 GIVKDSDWTLGAGKD

-1712 TFVIDKINP
+1712 TFIIDKKNP
-1721 TANMKYNYLSQGT
+1721 TGNMKYNYLSQGT

-1798 WTPMKSTGK
+1798 WTLMKSTGK

-1822 VVYMKIVD
+1822 VVYLKIVD

-1907 YTATAGSLNDLTK
+1907 YTATAGSLDDLTK

-2285 VDEDGVSSTVN
+2285 VDEDGASSTVN

-2317 NDYSMDV
+2317 NDYSMNV

-2332 TAEDIVFYETNADE
+2332 TAEDIVFFETNSDE
-2346 LLNYNIKLNGNALKE
+2346 LLYFNI
-2361 GNDYKVTESGGD
+2361 
-2373 GSWYRYEYAVNKSLF
+2373 
-2388 DDEGE
+2388 
-2393 YNLVVESEDKATS
+2393 
-2406 MAYSDLKNVSADF
+2406 
-2419 VIDKTAPTFT
+2419 
-2429 ISGIEED
+2429 
-2436 GNYRGT
+2436 
-2442 SQNVTLVPT
+2442 
-2451 DDGGKLGH
+2451 
-2459 VKVTILDK
+2459 
-2467 DGKEQKV
+2467 
-2474 ISDMSGDE
+2474 
-2482 LTKYLNGND
+2482 
-2491 GKIKFKVPEG
+2491 
-2501 VNQQVA
+2501 
-2507 ILCADCSIGTD
+2507 
-2518 GGTNTTDFIYKG
+2518 
-2530 ITVSSN
+2530 
-2536 AFILFFEN
+2536 
-2544 KPLFYGVLG
+2544 
-2553 VVAAA
+2553 
-2558 IIVPTGFVIYKK
+2558 
-2570 KRKTKKEAS
+2570 
-2579 EQ
+2579 

>member
-16 VTILPANFM
+16 VTILPANFT

-62 EVDQE
+62 EVDQK
-67 FVKTKVVE
+67 FVKTEVVK
-75 AQTDSGNTN
+75 AQTDSGNT
-84 PDNKNPDNKNPDNTD
+84 NPDNTD

-140 EQQDAKLVA
+140 EQQDAKHVA
-149 LNSIKIDVTGLVK
+149 LNSIKIDVTGLAK
-162 DSKYSVDISSDGY
+162 DSKYFVDISSDGY
-175 LFWKKECTAVKASD
+175 LFWKKECTAVEASD
-189 SPAYTEVAM
+189 SAAYTEVTM
-198 VQDTYTEFAFTTV
+198 VQDTYAEFAFTTD
-211 FKDWKLDTKPTLAVK
+211 FNGWKLDTTPRLAVK

-233 IKYASSDQETAAV
+233 KYASSDQKIAAV
-246 DETTGEV
+246 DETTGVV

-264 ATLSDG
+264 ATLSVG

-275 IEQSDVAI
+275 ITQSDVAI
-283 AKLDQTLSFTDEN
+283 AKLDQTLSFTD
-296 AEVYVGD
+296 AKTEVYVGD
-303 EISTIAKSSAND
+303 EVETAASSSASD

-325 KGEDYITQDTDFANN
+325 TGEEYITKDTDFANN

-365 DDRYNSAEKTY
+365 ADRYNSAENTY

-393 VVGTSNTTSDGKI
+393 VVGTSNTASDGKI
-406 WYSEVTKIKA
+406 WYSEVTGIKA

-452 QEKKNS
+452 QEKKKSDN
-458 ENETVSYINEGTVSG
+458 ENVSYINEGTVSG

-565 AGLRSDTQTKI
+565 AGLRSDTQTQI
-576 IKFDTELPKADLS
+576 IKFDTELPKAELS
-589 LNSNEGEYYFTDKIS
+589 LNSNEGEYYFADKIS
-604 VDISATDNFSG
+604 VGISATDNFSG

-628 TSASGWDIKN
+628 TSASGWDIKS

-675 KAGNENITS
+675 KAGNEKITS

-692 FDKTA
+692 FDNTA
-697 PTVVIAYSSADEN
+697 PTVGIAYSSVDEN
-710 TTNDNYSQLKDGV
+710 ATNDNYSQLKDGV

-748 KVAVDNKKP
+748 KVAVDNKKA

-775 DDEIWTD
+775 GDEIWTD

-801 IEASSKDLAG
+801 IEASSTDLAG
-811 NKTQES
+811 NKTQEG

-824 KEFYIDECAPFG
+824 KEFYIDELAPVG
-836 QVQFST
+836 KVQFST
-842 DNTDDGKIGNWWEN
+842 DKTNAIGNWWK
-856 ILNPFTAISIFKQN
+856 ILLNSFPAISIFKQN

-875 GHVNDKDT
+875 GRVNDE
-883 GNSGIWTVS
+883 NSGIWTVS
-892 YYVNKLDKDTVLS
+892 YYVNKLDTDTVLS
-905 ESELNNL
+905 EQQLNGL
-912 SADNLIKWTEI
+912 SAEWKEI

-929 DEYSFSESLDKSYN
+929 DEYSFCESLDKSYN

-964 GAVIDNE
+964 GAIIDNE

-986 ENKLEDE
+986 KNKLEDE

-1046 DLGTLNYSTVF
+1046 DLGTSSYKTVF

-1105 DKTSDNSK
+1105 DKDSSTNSK
-1113 GWNNDTLTYTVVAKD
+1113 GWNNGTLTYTVVAKD
-1128 ATSGIKAE
+1128 ATSGIKVE

-1193 DVDTIDVA
+1193 DVDTVDVA
-1201 GNRSVSSADT
+1201 GNKSVSSADT

-1222 TAKLKLQ
+1222 TAKLELQ
-1229 QGVDGDKWFT
+1229 DGVDGDKWFT
-1239 NGAVFTVTAQDKT
+1239 NGATFTVTAQDNT
-1252 SGIEKVG
+1252 SGIEKVC
-1259 YTIKKAD
+1259 YTIKAD
-1266 GTDGTDGTYVIG
+1266 GTYVKG

-1289 VESDAKEY
+1289 VESDVKEY
-1297 TNSISIPDMADYDT
+1297 TDSISIPDAAKYDT
-1311 GNLTITTYTYDFAG
+1311 DSLTITTYTYDFAG
-1325 NKTVCSQT
+1325 NMTECSKT

-1366 ASDAISGVDK
+1366 ASDATSGVDK
-1376 VDYIVKASKDS
+1376 VEYFVKASKDS

-1424 NLYVETKTYDK
+1424 NLYVETETYDK
-1435 AGNKTECS
+1435 AGNYTICS
-1443 QTIKFDTTH
+1443 QTIKSDTTH

-1467 SDKDGFDGAK
+1467 SDKAGFDGAK

-1482 NVKLN
+1482 DVKLN

-1515 WADTTNKNVNS
+1515 WADTTNKDVNS

-1532 AGTNDKLNI
+1532 SGTNDKLNI
-1541 PITISDKFAN
+1541 PITISDEFAN

-1577 KDDKKDET
+1577 KDNEKDET

-1594 INVEYVSEKDAYSVV
+1594 INVEYATEKAAYSVV
-1609 DSAEYYNAERTA
+1609 DGAEYYNTERTA

-1633 QKLVNIWVSEDGGK
+1633 PKLVNIWVSEDGGK
-1647 EVDINNSDKLPD
+1647 EVDINNSDKLPN
-1659 GIVKDSDWALGAGKD
+1659 GIVKDSDWTLGAGKD
-1674 AVSTLTIKFTNDHK
+1674 AVSTLTVTFTNDHK
-1688 YTIRVEAQ
+1688 YTVRVEAQ

-1712 TFVIDKINP
+1712 TFIIDKKNP
-1721 TANMKYNYLSQGT
+1721 TGNMKYNYLSQGT

-1822 VVYMKIVD
+1822 VVYLKIVD

-1851 VNVTLPTDIN
+1851 INVTLPTDIN

-1895 MGQQTQTGDLYT
+1895 LGQQTQTGDLYT

-2011 ASAGGAPS
+2011 ASAGGVPS

-2026 SGSGNGDDTVNIATI
+2026 GGSGNGDDTVNIATI

-2129 NGNPASAPTISGW
+2129 NGNPASAPSISGW

-2558 IIVPTGFVIYKK
+2558 IIAPTGFVIYKK